1 MLNKINKIKNAK
13 TIISTGFSITAILTT
28 IVAVPIGLTIFE
40 RSYSSQIFGNVDKNE
55 VVSLKTQTTFSEE
68 DFINA
73 LNNLKLHD
81 EYKNLSA
88 KTALELAKNPS
99 YAFNFLKAYDF
110 SPITKHNFRVVLD
123 IEKANPSGTEVKNV
137 VVYAHSDPLKLTYSK
152 QVDLKGFAQSDKADG
167 DLVGFQIDLEK
178 SKLELSA
185 AKSSNLTASEVA
197 FKLDNDF
204 QASYKISRSKSQA
217 FSDALFQNGLTYNLV
232 NTLGLPTILEKG
244 YVLSPK
250 TVENQKAKQEKMVM
264 IGDSDT
270 KRVDSLINV
279 KNLVFKNHDDK
290 AGTLSISF
298 ELIDPTG
305 KLVKE
310 FDFPILGIKKLSV
323 DVKEVEKQILSQFSD
338 LVQLKPLVQLALVK
352 DNQSLAQTIY
362 TDNNPVN
369 LAALLSRITQN
380 SQENGRHN
388 QVSTQLFQDSGQNSQ
403 ANDRKVEINRQDFST
418 FFNSKSDR
426 IQVPG
431 FDGYFVK
438 INKIELAKN
447 LTQAQKDKLVQENK
461 VSFELDFQIEK
472 QLNIEAPYLESEFV
486 KSNYPEVLKS
496 SLANLGKG
504 NDSKFVLI
512 DLGSSKSTLE
522 VQLDYDENQRKL
534 LNSALK
540 QNSQID
546 FSNLDKIDFED
557 PKIQNFNPL
566 AKTFEFKENPN
577 GPKLTLEYV
586 KSLVSEVVEDAK
598 QQKTFDQ
605 VARKLYF
612 LDHGYQPE
620 DVAKLEEYKQK
631 YSAMFSQGEKKS
643 EEKDKKE
650 EKSTQD
656 QTSTTPPTSNSTP
669 TQPPASDQGQNSSQP
684 STSTGTNG
692 TNSQTTTGEST
703 SAAASPTVPAATP
716 AAASSPVAATAF
728 QDLPQETSTQPQ
740 TTTPEKAKTTEK
752 TEVTDGLG
760 IKLWSFLQK
769 SNYPESENSDI
780 SYDVVKNSNSQI
792 DVVMSFTPKTTGETT
807 SKPAKLIFS
816 IQNLEDNQSYDYL
829 VKHNPLLLF
838 DFRKNQKTENGEV
851 SKISSLNRTDVEIE
865 LNSKT
870 SEETEEAEGQE
881 TTTSTSMPVAESTQ
895 PSETT
900 AAAPSTPVQNTATP
914 EDGIILNK
922 PVILGRD
929 NQPALKNG
937 VVMLA
942 FSLKN
947 ITKNKK
953 TYLLSSKERKGLF
966 VTKVDYNKK
975 ETLVIGLDQNGSNA
989 ASGESAYPVVGLI
1002 SGVQGNAAGLF
1013 EIKDIEIKDKQ
1024 SKLEK
1029 STTAPLDFDVFS
1041 QKNIN
1046 LTNQSANFDL
1056 LKEDDL
1062 LFLTISKKNA
1072 NYTFTL
1078 SSSRN
1083 PLSQK
1088 IVSNLNL
1095 EESFSNIYN
1104 HHLDWSHLGPT
1115 PALAPASESE
1125 PTLKNEST
1133 VTVRGLAIYDSVDL
1147 ANQES
1152 ISQELTKAFIKE
1164 LTR

>member
-88 KTALELAKNPS
+88 KTALALAKNPS
-99 YAFNFLKAYDF
+99 YAFNFLNAYDF

-152 QVDLKGFAQSDKADG
+152 QVDLKGFAQSDKSDG

-178 SKLELSA
+178 SNLELSA
-185 AKSSNLTASEVA
+185 AKSSKLTASEVA

-270 KRVDSLINV
+270 KRVDSLMNV

-290 AGTLSISF
+290 VGTLSISF

-305 KLVKE
+305 KIVKE

-323 DVKEVEKQILSQFSD
+323 DVKDVEKQILSQFSD

-362 TDNNPVN
+362 TDNKPVN
-369 LAALLSRITQN
+369 LAALLSKITQN
-380 SQENGRHN
+380 SQQIGRHN
-388 QVSTQLFQDSGQNSQ
+388 QVSTQLFQDPGQNSQ
-403 ANDRKVEINRQDFST
+403 ANDDKVEINRQDFST

-426 IQVPG
+426 IQIPEL
-431 FDGYFVK
+431 DGYFVE
-438 INKIELAKN
+438 INKIDLAKN
-447 LTQAQKDKLVQENK
+447 LSQEQKDKLLKENK
-461 VSFELDFQIEK
+461 VSFDVDFQIKK
-472 QLNIEAPYLESEFV
+472 QLNIQAPYLESEFV

-496 SLANLGKG
+496 SLASLGKG
-504 NDSKFVLI
+504 NDSKFVLV

-546 FSNLDKIDFED
+546 FSNLDKIDFQD

-598 QQKTFDQ
+598 NQKTFDQ

-620 DVAKLEEYKQK
+620 DVAKLEEYNKK
-631 YSAMFSQGEKKS
+631 YSAMFSQSEKKS

-656 QTSTTPPTSNSTP
+656 QTSTTPPASNSTP
-669 TQPPASDQGQNSSQP
+669 AQG
-684 STSTGTNG
+684 STSTEG
-692 TNSQTTTGEST
+692 NSQATTGAST
-703 SAAASPTVPAATP
+703 GAATSTTAPAVTTAATP
-716 AAASSPVAATAF
+716 VQASAL
-728 QDLPQETSTQPQ
+728 QDPPQETT
-740 TTTPEKAKTTEK
+740 TTTPEKDKTPEK

-769 SNYPESENSDI
+769 SNYPQSENSDI

-870 SEETEEAEGQE
+870 SEETEEPEEQE
-881 TTTSTSMPVAESTQ
+881 EEVSMPASMPVAETTQ
-895 PSETT
+895 TSETA

-922 PVILGRD
+922 AVILGKD

-947 ITKNKK
+947 IAKNKK
-953 TYLLSSKERKGLF
+953 THLLSSKEGKGLF
-966 VTKVDYNKK
+966 ISKVDSNNK

-989 ASGESAYPVVGLI
+989 ASGEAAHPVVGLI

-1013 EIKDIEIKDKQ
+1013 EIKQ

-1029 STTAPLDFDVFS
+1029 STTAPLSFDIFS

-1062 LFLTISKKNA
+1062 LFLTISKKDA

-1078 SSSRN
+1078 SSFRN

-1095 EESFSNIYN
+1095 EDTFRDTYN
-1104 HHLDWSHLGPT
+1104 GHLDWSYLGPN
-1115 PALAPASESE
+1115 P
-1125 PTLKNEST
+1125 KNEST
-1133 VTVRGLAIYDSVDL
+1133 VTVRGLAIYDSVDS

-1152 ISQELTKAFIKE
+1152 ISQELTNAFIKE

>member
-40 RSYSSQIFGNVDKNE
+40 RSYSSQIFGNVDKNQ
-55 VVSLKTQTTFSEE
+55 VVDLKTQSTFSEE

-81 EYKNLSA
+81 QYKNLSA
-88 KTALELAKNPS
+88 KTALALANNPS

-123 IEKANPSGTEVKNV
+123 IEKATASGSEVKNV
-137 VVYAHSDPLKLTYSK
+137 VVYAHSDALKLTYSK
-152 QVDLKGFAQSDKADG
+152 QTDLKGFAQSDKADG

-185 AKSSNLTASEVA
+185 TRSSNLTASEVA

-204 QASYKISRSKSQA
+204 QASYKTSRSKSQA

-250 TVENQKAKQEKMVM
+250 TVENQKAKQEKIVM
-264 IGDSDT
+264 IGESDT
-270 KRVDSLINV
+270 KRVDSLMNV

-305 KLVKE
+305 KIVKE

-323 DVKEVEKQILSQFSD
+323 DVKSVEEQILSQFSD
-338 LVQLKPLVQLALVK
+338 VIQLKPFVQLALVK
-352 DNQSLAQTIY
+352 DNLSLAQSIY
-362 TDNNPVN
+362 KTDNNPVN
-369 LAALLSRITQN
+369 LAKVLSRITQN
-380 SQENGRHN
+380 SQQNGRHN

-403 ANDRKVEINRQDFST
+403 ATTEKVQINPQDFNSFFDWKLNTIQIPGLEGYIVEINSI
-418 FFNSKSDR
+418 S
-426 IQVPG
+426 
-431 FDGYFVK
+431 
-438 INKIELAKN
+438 LAQN
-447 LTQAQKDKLVQENK
+447 LSQEKKDKLLKENK
-461 VSFELDFQIEK
+461 VSFEVDFQIKK

-486 KSNYPEVLKS
+486 KSNYPQVLES
-496 SLANLGKG
+496 SLATLGKG
-504 NDSKFVLI
+504 SNSKFVLV
-512 DLGSSKSTLE
+512 DLGSSKSNFE

-534 LNSALK
+534 LNSAL
-540 QNSQID
+540 QRNSQID
-546 FSNLDKIDFED
+546 FSNLDKIDFQD

-598 QQKTFDQ
+598 LQKTFDE

-612 LDHGYQPE
+612 LDHGVQAD
-620 DVAKLEEYKQK
+620 DVAKLDAYKQK
-631 YSAMFSQGEKKS
+631 YSAMFPQPEKKS
-643 EEKDKKE
+643 EEKV
-650 EKSTQD
+650 EKPAENQPSNSD
-656 QTSTTPPTSNSTP
+656 QASTTPPASS
-669 TQPPASDQGQNSSQP
+669 QPPASDQS
-684 STSTGTNG
+684 STSTGN
-692 TNSQTTTGEST
+692 NSQATTGESAST
-703 SAAASPTVPAATP
+703 AAPAAAGAATTAATP
-716 AAASSPVAATAF
+716 VQASAF
-728 QDLPQETSTQPQ
+728 QDSPQETPTQTQ
-740 TTTPEKAKTTEK
+740 TPEKTE
-752 TEVTDGLG
+752 TTDGLG

-769 SNYPESENSDI
+769 SNYPELENSDI
-780 SYDVVKNSNSQI
+780 SYEVVKNSNSQI
-792 DVVMSFTPKTTGETT
+792 DVVMSFNQKTATETT
-807 SKPAKLIFS
+807 VKPSKLIFS

-829 VKHNPLLLF
+829 VKYNPLVLF
-838 DFRKNQKTENGEV
+838 DFRKNQKTENGTV
-851 SKISSLNRTDVEIE
+851 SKISSLNRTDIEIE
-865 LNSKT
+865 LNSKMN
-870 SEETEEAEGQE
+870 EETEEDAEEQVSMS
-881 TTTSTSMPVAESTQ
+881 TSVSMPVAETTQ
-895 PSETT
+895 TSEATATT
-900 AAAPSTPVQNTATP
+900 PSTPVQNSANP
-914 EDGIILNK
+914 QDGIVLKK
-922 PVILGRD
+922 PVILG
-929 NQPALKNG
+929 NGSQPALKNG

-947 ITKNKK
+947 IIKNKK
-953 TYLLSSKERKGLF
+953 THLLSSKDGKGLF
-966 VTKVDYNKK
+966 ISKLNFNNK
-975 ETLVIGLDQNGSNA
+975 ETLVIGLDQNGSQA
-989 ASGESAYPVVGLI
+989 ASGELAIPIVGLI
-1002 SGVQGNAAGLF
+1002 SGVEGNAAGLF
-1013 EIKDIEIKDKQ
+1013 EIKDNL
-1024 SKLEK
+1024 SKLDK
-1029 STTAPLDFDVFS
+1029 SNIASLDFDVFS

-1062 LFLTISKKNA
+1062 LFLTISKKDT

-1095 EESFSNIYN
+1095 EDTNPGLLN
-1104 HHLDWSHLGPT
+1104 GHLDWSYLGPN
-1115 PALAPASESE
+1115 PADKSD
-1125 PTLKNEST
+1125 ST

-1147 ANQES
+1147 ADQES
-1152 ISQELTKAFIKE
+1152 ISQVLTNAFIKE
-1164 LTR
+1164 LTS

>member
-55 VVSLKTQTTFSEE
+55 VVNLKTQSTFSEE
-68 DFINA
+68 DFIKA
-73 LNNLKLHD
+73 LNELKLHD
-81 EYKNLSA
+81 QYKNLSA
-88 KTALELAKNPS
+88 KTALSLAKNPS

-123 IEKANPSGTEVKNV
+123 IEKANASGTEVKNV
-137 VVYAHSDPLKLTYSK
+137 VVYAHSDQFKLTYSK

-250 TVENQKAKQEKMVM
+250 TVENQKAKQEKIVM

-270 KRVDSLINV
+270 KRVDSLMNV

-305 KLVKE
+305 KIVKE
-310 FDFPILGIKKLSV
+310 FDFPIFGIKKLSV
-323 DVKEVEKQILSQFSD
+323 DVKDVEKQILSQFSD

-362 TDNNPVN
+362 TDNKPVN
-369 LAALLSRITQN
+369 LAALLSKITQN
-380 SQENGRHN
+380 SQQIGRHN

-403 ANDRKVEINRQDFST
+403 ANDDKVEINRQDFSA
-418 FFNSKSDR
+418 FFNSKSNR

-431 FDGYFVK
+431 LDGYFVE
-438 INKIELAKN
+438 INKIDLAKN
-447 LTQAQKDKLVQENK
+447 LSQEQKDKLLKENK
-461 VSFELDFQIEK
+461 VSFEVDFQVKK

-486 KSNYPEVLKS
+486 KSNYPDVLKS
-496 SLANLGKG
+496 SLAKLGKG

-512 DLGSSKSTLE
+512 DLDSSKSTFE

-546 FSNLDKIDFED
+546 FSNLDKIDLED
-557 PKIQNFNPL
+557 PKIQNLNPL

-577 GPKLTLEYV
+577 GPKLTLEFI

-605 VARKLYF
+605 VAKKLYF

-650 EKSTQD
+650 EKSAQD
-656 QTSTTPPTSNSTP
+656 QTGTTPPASNLAPTP
-669 TQPPASDQGQNSSQP
+669 APSQPPASDQS
-684 STSTGTNG
+684 STSTG
-692 TNSQTTTGEST
+692 TNSQTTTGGST
-703 SAAASPTVPAATP
+703 VATASAATPTPAATP
-716 AAASSPVAATAF
+716 VATTAF
-728 QDLPQETSTQPQ
+728 QDLAQDTSTQ
-740 TTTPEKAKTTEK
+740 TPEKAKTPEK
-752 TEVTDGLG
+752 TEITDGLG

-769 SNYPESENSDI
+769 SNYPELENSDV

-792 DVVMSFTPKTTGETT
+792 DVVMSFSPKTTGETT
-807 SKPAKLIFS
+807 TKPAKLIFS

-829 VKHNPLLLF
+829 VKYNPLLLF

-865 LNSKT
+865 LNSKKT
-870 SEETEEAEGQE
+870 EETEEEQMEEVSME
-881 TTTSTSMPVAESTQ
+881 TSAAPVAEAQTSA
-895 PSETT
+895 TT
-900 AAAPSTPVQNTATP
+900 TTPTPVQNTATP
-914 EDGIILNK
+914 EDGIILKK
-922 PVILGRD
+922 PVILG
-929 NQPALKNG
+929 NGTQPALKNG

-953 TYLLSSKERKGLF
+953 THLLSSKDGRGLF
-966 VTKVDYNKK
+966 ISKLDFGKK
-975 ETLVIGLDQNGSNA
+975 ETLVIGLDQNGSQA
-989 ASGESAYPVVGLI
+989 ASGELATPVAGLI
-1002 SGVQGNAAGLF
+1002 SGVQGNAVGLF
-1013 EIKDIEIKDKQ
+1013 EIKGNL

-1029 STTAPLDFDVFS
+1029 SNIASLDFDVFS

-1062 LFLTISKKNA
+1062 LFLTISKKDT

-1095 EESFSNIYN
+1095 EDTNPQLFNS
-1104 HHLDWSHLGPT
+1104 HLDWSYLGPN
-1115 PALAPASESE
+1115 PANKSD
-1125 PTLKNEST
+1125 ST
-1133 VTVRGLAIYDSVDL
+1133 VTVRGLAIYDSVNL

-1152 ISQELTKAFIKE
+1152 ISQELTNAFIKE

>member
-68 DFINA
+68 DFINV

-88 KTALELAKNPS
+88 KTALSLAKNPS

-123 IEKANPSGTEVKNV
+123 IEKANASGSEVKNV

-178 SKLELSA
+178 SKLELST

-232 NTLGLPTILEKG
+232 NTFGLPTILEKG

-250 TVENQKAKQEKMVM
+250 TVENQKAKQEKIVM

-270 KRVDSLINV
+270 KRVDSLTNV

-305 KLVKE
+305 KIVKE

-323 DVKEVEKQILSQFSD
+323 DVKDVEKQILSQFSD

-362 TDNNPVN
+362 TDNKPVN
-369 LAALLSRITQN
+369 LAALLSKITQN
-380 SQENGRHN
+380 SQQIGRHN
-388 QVSTQLFQDSGQNSQ
+388 QVSTQLFQDPGQNSQ
-403 ANDRKVEINRQDFST
+403 PNDDKVEINRQDFST
-418 FFNSKSDR
+418 FFDSKSDR

-431 FDGYFVK
+431 FDGYFVE
-438 INKIELAKN
+438 INKIDLAKN
-447 LTQAQKDKLVQENK
+447 LSQEQKDKLLKQNK
-461 VSFELDFQIEK
+461 VSFEVDFQIKK

-486 KSNYPEVLKS
+486 KSNYPKVLES
-496 SLANLGKG
+496 SLATLGKG

-512 DLGSSKSTLE
+512 DLDSSKSTFE

-557 PKIQNFNPL
+557 PKIQNLNPL

-577 GPKLTLEYV
+577 GPKLTLEFI

-598 QQKTFDQ
+598 QQKTFDE

-631 YSAMFSQGEKKS
+631 YSAMFPQGEKKS

-650 EKSTQD
+650 EKPEQD
-656 QTSTTPPTSNSTP
+656 QTGTTPPASNSTP
-669 TQPPASDQGQNSSQP
+669 APTPSQP
-684 STSTGTNG
+684 STPPQGSTSTEGNSQATTGASTGAAI
-692 TNSQTTTGEST
+692 STTTPAVT
-703 SAAASPTVPAATP
+703 TAATP
-716 AAASSPVAATAF
+716 VQASAF
-728 QDLPQETSTQPQ
+728 QDPPQETSTQ
-740 TTTPEKAKTTEK
+740 TDEKDKTPEKTE
-752 TEVTDGLG
+752 TTDGLG

-769 SNYPESENSDI
+769 SNYPELENSDV
-780 SYDVVKNSNSQI
+780 SYDVIKNSNSQI
-792 DVVMSFTPKTTGETT
+792 DVVMSFHPKTTGETT

-838 DFRKNQKTENGEV
+838 DFRKNQKTENGTV
-851 SKISSLNRTDVEIE
+851 TKISSLNRTDVEIE
-865 LNSKT
+865 LNSKKT
-870 SEETEEAEGQE
+870 EETEEGEGQE
-881 TTTSTSMPVAESTQ
+881 TTTPTSMPVADTAQ
-895 PSETT
+895 PSGTT
-900 AAAPSTPVQNTATP
+900 ATAPSTHVQNSATP

-922 PVILGRD
+922 PVILGND

-947 ITKNKK
+947 IVKNKK
-953 TYLLSSKERKGLF
+953 TYLLSSKARKGLF

-989 ASGESAYPVVGLI
+989 ASGETAYPVVGLI

-1029 STTAPLDFDVFS
+1029 STTAPLDFNVFS

-1062 LFLTISKKNA
+1062 LFLTISKKDA

-1095 EESFSNIYN
+1095 EDSFSNIYN

-1115 PALAPASESE
+1115 PAPAPASESKS
-1125 PTLKNEST
+1125 TLENDST
-1133 VTVRGLAIYDSVDL
+1133 VTVRGLAIYDSVSL
-1147 ANQES
+1147 ADQES
-1152 ISQELTKAFIKE
+1152 ISQELTNAFIKE

>member
-1 MLNKINKIKNAK
+1 MLNKTNKIKNAK

-40 RSYSSQIFGNVDKNE
+40 RSYSSQIFGNVDKNQ
-55 VVSLKTQTTFSEE
+55 VVDLKTQSTFSEE

-81 EYKNLSA
+81 QYKNLSA
-88 KTALELAKNPS
+88 KTALALANNPS

-123 IEKANPSGTEVKNV
+123 IEKASASGSEVKNV
-137 VVYAHSDPLKLTYSK
+137 VVYAHSDQFKLTYSK
-152 QVDLKGFAQSDKADG
+152 QTDLKGFAQSDKADG

-264 IGDSDT
+264 IADSDT
-270 KRVDSLINV
+270 KRVDSLMNV
-279 KNLVFKNHDDK
+279 ENLVFKNHDDK

-305 KLVKE
+305 KVVKE

-323 DVKEVEKQILSQFSD
+323 DAKNFEQQILSQFSD
-338 LVQLKPLVQLALVK
+338 VIQLKPFVQLALVK
-352 DNQSLAQTIY
+352 DNLSLAQSIY
-362 TDNNPVN
+362 KTDNNPVN
-369 LAALLSRITQN
+369 LAKVLSRITQN
-380 SQENGRHN
+380 SQQNGRHN
-388 QVSTQLFQDSGQNSQ
+388 QVSTQLFQDSSQNSQ
-403 ANDRKVEINRQDFST
+403 ATTEKVQINPQDFNSFFDWKLNTIQIPELEGYLVEINS
-418 FFNSKSDR
+418 
-426 IQVPG
+426 IG
-431 FDGYFVK
+431 
-438 INKIELAKN
+438 LAQN
-447 LTQAQKDKLVQENK
+447 LSQEQKDKLLKENK
-461 VSFELDFQIEK
+461 VSFEVDFSLKK

-486 KSNYPEVLKS
+486 KSNYPRVLES
-496 SLANLGKG
+496 SLATLGKG
-504 NDSKFVLI
+504 SNSKSVLV
-512 DLGSSKSTLE
+512 DLSSSKSNFE
-522 VQLDYDENQRKL
+522 VQLDYDENQRKV
-534 LNSALK
+534 LNSAL
-540 QNSQID
+540 QRNSQID
-546 FSNLDKIDFED
+546 FSNLDKIDFDD

-598 QQKTFDQ
+598 QQKTFDE

-612 LDHGYQPE
+612 LDHGYQVE
-620 DVAKLEEYKQK
+620 DTAKLEAYKQK
-631 YSAMFSQGEKKS
+631 YSAMFPQPEKKT
-643 EEKDKKE
+643 EEKV
-650 EKSTQD
+650 EKPTEDQASNSDQNSTQ
-656 QTSTTPPTSNSTP
+656 T
-669 TQPPASDQGQNSSQP
+669 SSQP
-684 STSTGTNG
+684 STE
-692 TNSQTTTGEST
+692 TNSQTTTEGST
-703 SAAASPTVPAATP
+703 AAAASTPAAAATP
-716 AAASSPVAATAF
+716 AATPVAASAF
-728 QDLPQETSTQPQ
+728 QDSPQETSTQTKTPE
-740 TTTPEKAKTTEK
+740 TPEKTE
-752 TEVTDGLG
+752 TTDGLG

-769 SNYPESENSDI
+769 SNYPELENSDI
-780 SYDVVKNSNSQI
+780 SYEVVKNSSSQI
-792 DVVMSFTPKTTGETT
+792 DVVMSFNPKTTGETT
-807 SKPAKLIFS
+807 AKPAKLIFS

-829 VKHNPLLLF
+829 VKYNPLLLF
-838 DFRKNQKTENGEV
+838 DFRKNQKTENGTV
-851 SKISSLNRTDVEIE
+851 SKISSLNRTDIEIE
-865 LNSKT
+865 LNSKMI
-870 SEETEEAEGQE
+870 EETEEGGEAEE
-881 TTTSTSMPVAESTQ
+881 VSMSMPVAEATE
-895 PSETT
+895 PTETT
-900 AAAPSTPVQNTATP
+900 ATTTPPVQNNATP
-914 EDGIILNK
+914 QDGIILKK
-922 PVILGRD
+922 PVILGNG
-929 NQPALKNG
+929 NQSALKNG

-947 ITKNKK
+947 IEKNKK
-953 TYLLSSKERKGLF
+953 THLLSSKDGKGIF
-966 VTKVDYNKK
+966 ISKVDFDKK
-975 ETLVIGLDQNGSNA
+975 ETLVIGLDQNGSQSG
-989 ASGESAYPVVGLI
+989 SGEMDFPVVGLI

-1013 EIKDIEIKDKQ
+1013 EIKQ

-1029 STTAPLDFDVFS
+1029 SATAPLSLDVFS

-1046 LTNQSANFDL
+1046 LSNQSTNFDL

-1062 LFLTISKKNA
+1062 LFLTISKKDA
-1072 NYTFTL
+1072 DYTFTL

-1095 EESFSNIYN
+1095 EDSFRDTFN
-1104 HHLDWSHLGPT
+1104 HHLDWSYLGPN
-1115 PALAPASESE
+1115 PVDKSD
-1125 PTLKNEST
+1125 ST

-1147 ANQES
+1147 ADQES
-1152 ISQELTKAFIKE
+1152 ISQVLTNAFIKE
-1164 LTR
+1164 LTS

>member
-88 KTALELAKNPS
+88 KTALALAKNPS
-99 YAFNFLKAYDF
+99 YAFNFLNAYDF

-250 TVENQKAKQEKMVM
+250 TVENQKAKQEKIVM

-270 KRVDSLINV
+270 KRVDSLTNV

-305 KLVKE
+305 KIVKE

-323 DVKEVEKQILSQFSD
+323 DVKDVEKQILSQFSD

-362 TDNNPVN
+362 TDNKPVN
-369 LAALLSRITQN
+369 LAALLSKITQN
-380 SQENGRHN
+380 SQQIGRHN
-388 QVSTQLFQDSGQNSQ
+388 QVSTQLFQDPGQNSQ
-403 ANDRKVEINRQDFST
+403 ANDDKVEINRQDFST

-431 FDGYFVK
+431 FDGYFVE
-438 INKIELAKN
+438 INKIDLAKN
-447 LTQAQKDKLVQENK
+447 LSQEQKDKLLKENK
-461 VSFELDFQIEK
+461 VSFEVDFQIKK
-472 QLNIEAPYLESEFV
+472 QLNIEAPYLESGFV
-486 KSNYPEVLKS
+486 KSNYPKVLES
-496 SLANLGKG
+496 SLATLGKG

-540 QNSQID
+540 QNPQID

-557 PKIQNFNPL
+557 PKIQNLNPL

-586 KSLVSEVVEDAK
+586 KSLVTEVVEDAK

-631 YSAMFSQGEKKS
+631 YSAMFSKGEKKS

-650 EKSTQD
+650 EKPEQD
-656 QTSTTPPTSNSTP
+656 QTGTTPPNTNS
-669 TQPPASDQGQNSSQP
+669 AQP
-684 STSTGTNG
+684 STSDQASSAPQTPTDGLTE
-692 TNSQTTTGEST
+692 TNSQTTTDGST
-703 SAAASPTVPAATP
+703 GAAASAATPTPTPAATP
-716 AAASSPVAATAF
+716 VAAAAF
-728 QDLPQETSTQPQ
+728 QDLPQETSTQTQ
-740 TTTPEKAKTTEK
+740 TDEKAKTPEK
-752 TEVTDGLG
+752 TETTDGLG

-769 SNYPESENSDI
+769 SNYPELENSDV

-792 DVVMSFTPKTTGETT
+792 DVVMSFSPKTTGETT
-807 SKPAKLIFS
+807 TKPAKLIFS

-829 VKHNPLLLF
+829 VKYNPLLLF
-838 DFRKNQKTENGEV
+838 DFRKNQKTENGTV

-865 LNSKT
+865 LNSKIT
-870 SEETEEAEGQE
+870 EETEQAEEAQE
-881 TTTSTSMPVAESTQ
+881 EEMSMSTSMPVADAAQTSQ
-895 PSETT
+895 TT
-900 AAAPSTPVQNTATP
+900 TPTPVQNTATP
-914 EDGIILNK
+914 EDGIILKK
-922 PVILGRD
+922 PVILG
-929 NQPALKNG
+929 NGTQPTLKNG

-953 TYLLSSKERKGLF
+953 THLLSSKDGRGLF
-966 VTKVDYNKK
+966 ISKLDFNKK
-975 ETLVIGLDQNGSNA
+975 ETLVIGLDQNGSQA
-989 ASGESAYPVVGLI
+989 ASGAQAIPVVGLI
-1002 SGVQGNAAGLF
+1002 SGVQGNAVGLF
-1013 EIKDIEIKDKQ
+1013 EIKDNL

-1029 STTAPLDFDVFS
+1029 SNIASLDFDVFS

-1062 LFLTISKKNA
+1062 LFLTISKKDT

-1095 EESFSNIYN
+1095 EDTNPQLFNG
-1104 HHLDWSHLGPT
+1104 HLDWSYLGPN
-1115 PALAPASESE
+1115 PADKSD
-1125 PTLKNEST
+1125 ST
-1133 VTVRGLAIYDSVDL
+1133 VTVRGLAIYDSIDS

-1152 ISQELTKAFIKE
+1152 ISQELTNAFINE

>member
-88 KTALELAKNPS
+88 KTALSLAKNPS

-123 IEKANPSGTEVKNV
+123 IEKASPSGSEVKNV

-270 KRVDSLINV
+270 KRVDSLTNV

-305 KLVKE
+305 KIVKE

-323 DVKEVEKQILSQFSD
+323 DVKDVEKQILSQFSD

-362 TDNNPVN
+362 TNNNPVN
-369 LAALLSRITQN
+369 LTALLSKITQN
-380 SQENGRHN
+380 SQQIGRHN
-388 QVSTQLFQDSGQNSQ
+388 QVSTQLFQHSGQNSQ
-403 ANDRKVEINRQDFST
+403 ANDDKVEINRQDFST
-418 FFNSKSDR
+418 FFNSKSNR

-431 FDGYFVK
+431 FDGYFVE
-438 INKIELAKN
+438 INKIDLAKN
-447 LTQAQKDKLVQENK
+447 LSQEQKDKLSKENK
-461 VSFELDFQIEK
+461 VSFEVDFQIKK

-486 KSNYPEVLKS
+486 KSNYLKVLES
-496 SLANLGKG
+496 SLASLGKG

-512 DLGSSKSTLE
+512 DLDSSKSTFE

-546 FSNLDKIDFED
+546 FSNLDKIDLED
-557 PKIQNFNPL
+557 PKIQNLNPL

-586 KSLVSEVVEDAK
+586 KSLVSEVVEDAR

-605 VARKLYF
+605 VAKKLYF
-612 LDHGYQPE
+612 LDHGFQPE
-620 DVAKLEEYKQK
+620 DVAKLDEYKKK
-631 YSAMFSQGEKKS
+631 YSAMFPQGEKKS
-643 EEKDKKE
+643 EEKDKKD
-650 EKSTQD
+650 EKSAQD
-656 QTSTTPPTSNSTP
+656 QTGNTPPNSNSA
-669 TQPPASDQGQNSSQP
+669 QPSPSDQP
-684 STSTGTNG
+684 STSTEG
-692 TNSQTTTGEST
+692 NSQTTTDGST
-703 SAAASPTVPAATP
+703 GASTPAAAATPAPAATP
-716 AAASSPVAATAF
+716 VAASAF
-728 QDLPQETSTQPQ
+728 QDLPEETQTQ
-740 TTTPEKAKTTEK
+740 TKTAEKDKTPEK

-769 SNYPESENSDI
+769 SNYPELENSDV

-792 DVVMSFTPKTTGETT
+792 DVVMSFTPKTTGETA

-838 DFRKNQKTENGEV
+838 DFRKNQKTENGTV

-870 SEETEEAEGQE
+870 TEETEEAEEVQE
-881 TTTSTSMPVAESTQ
+881 QEMSMSTSMPVAETAQ
-895 PSETT
+895 TSETT
-900 AAAPSTPVQNTATP
+900 PTSPSTPLPNSATP
-914 EDGIILNK
+914 EDGIILKK
-922 PVILGRD
+922 PVILG
-929 NQPALKNG
+929 NGTQPALKNG

-947 ITKNKK
+947 ITKDKK
-953 TYLLSSKERKGLF
+953 THLLSSKDGRGLF
-966 VTKVDYNKK
+966 ISKLEFNKK

-989 ASGESAYPVVGLI
+989 ASGEMAHPVVGLI

-1013 EIKDIEIKDKQ
+1013 DIKMSKIERNNA
-1024 SKLEK
+1024 
-1029 STTAPLDFDVFS
+1029 APLSFDVFS

-1062 LFLTISKKNA
+1062 LFLTISKKDA

-1095 EESFSNIYN
+1095 EDSFPQLFNG
-1104 HHLDWSHLGPT
+1104 HLDWSYLGPR
-1115 PALAPASESE
+1115 SENKSD
-1125 PTLKNEST
+1125 ST
-1133 VTVRGLAIYDSVDL
+1133 VTVRGLAVYDSVDS

>member
-13 TIISTGFSITAILTT
+13 TIISTGFSVTAILTT

-55 VVSLKTQTTFSEE
+55 VVSLKTQATFSEE

-88 KTALELAKNPS
+88 KTALSLAKNPS

-123 IEKANPSGTEVKNV
+123 IEKANPSGSEVKNV

-217 FSDALFQNGLTYNLV
+217 FSDVLFQNGLTYNLV

-270 KRVDSLINV
+270 KRVDSLTNV

-305 KLVKE
+305 KIVKE

-323 DVKEVEKQILSQFSD
+323 DVKDVEKQILSQFSD

-362 TDNNPVN
+362 TDNKVVN
-369 LAALLSRITQN
+369 LAALLSKITQN
-380 SQENGRHN
+380 SQQIGRQS
-388 QVSTQLFQDSGQNSQ
+388 QVSTQLFQVSGQNSQ
-403 ANDRKVEINRQDFST
+403 ANDDKVEINRQDFST
-418 FFNSKSDR
+418 FFNSKSNR

-431 FDGYFVK
+431 FDGYFVE
-438 INKIELAKN
+438 INKIDLAKN
-447 LTQAQKDKLVQENK
+447 LSQEQKDKLLKENK
-461 VSFELDFQIEK
+461 VSFEVDFQIKK

-486 KSNYPEVLKS
+486 KSNYPKVLES
-496 SLANLGKG
+496 SLASLGKG

-512 DLGSSKSTLE
+512 DLDSSKSTFE

-534 LNSALK
+534 LNAALK

-546 FSNLDKIDFED
+546 FSNLDKIDLED
-557 PKIQNFNPL
+557 PKIQNLNPL

-586 KSLVSEVVEDAK
+586 KSLVSEVVEDAE
-598 QQKTFDQ
+598 QQKTFDE
-605 VARKLYF
+605 VAKKLYF
-612 LDHGYQPE
+612 LDHGFQPE
-620 DVAKLEEYKQK
+620 NVAKLEEYKQK
-631 YSAMFSQGEKKS
+631 YSAMFSKGEKKS

-650 EKSTQD
+650 EKSAQD
-656 QTSTTPPTSNSTP
+656 QTSTTPPNSNS
-669 TQPPASDQGQNSSQP
+669 AQP
-684 STSTGTNG
+684 SNPTDG
-692 TNSQTTTGEST
+692 NSQATNGEST
-703 SAAASPTVPAATP
+703 GAAASTTPPAAAPTPAPAAT
-716 AAASSPVAATAF
+716 PVAATAF
-728 QDLPQETSTQPQ
+728 QDLPQEIATQTQ
-740 TTTPEKAKTTEK
+740 TQMPEKAKTPEK
-752 TEVTDGLG
+752 PEITDGLG

-769 SNYPESENSDI
+769 SNYPELENADV

-792 DVVMSFTPKTTGETT
+792 DVVMSFSQKTTGETT
-807 SKPAKLIFS
+807 TKPAKLIFS

-829 VKHNPLLLF
+829 VKYNPLLLF
-838 DFRKNQKTENGEV
+838 DFRKNQKTENGTV

-865 LNSKT
+865 LNSKIN
-870 SEETEEAEGQE
+870 EETEEAEEAEGTGVSTTSASIPVADTAQNSE
-881 TTTSTSMPVAESTQ
+881 TTTTPT
-895 PSETT
+895 
-900 AAAPSTPVQNTATP
+900 PSTPVQNSANP

-922 PVILGRD
+922 PVILG
-929 NQPALKNG
+929 NGTQPALKNG

-953 TYLLSSKERKGLF
+953 TYLLSSKDRKGLF
-966 VTKVDYNKK
+966 ISKVDYNNK

-989 ASGESAYPVVGLI
+989 ASGETAYPVVGLI

-1013 EIKDIEIKDKQ
+1013 EIKDIEVKDKQ

-1029 STTAPLDFDVFS
+1029 SSTAPLDLDVFS

-1062 LFLTISKKNA
+1062 LFLTISKKEA

-1083 PLSQK
+1083 PLTQK

-1095 EESFSNIYN
+1095 ENSFRDTFNG
-1104 HHLDWSHLGPT
+1104 HLDWSYLGPNLE
-1115 PALAPASESE
+1115 AAPADQSN
-1125 PTLKNEST
+1125 PTLKSDST
-1133 VTVRGLAIYDSVDL
+1133 VTVRGLAIYDFIDS

-1152 ISQELTKAFIKE
+1152 ISQELTNAFIKE

>member
-55 VVSLKTQTTFSEE
+55 VVSLKTQATFSEE

-99 YAFNFLKAYDF
+99 YAFNFLNAYDF

-137 VVYAHSDPLKLTYSK
+137 VVYAHSDQFKLTYSK
-152 QVDLKGFAQSDKADG
+152 QVDLKGFAQSDKVDG

-217 FSDALFQNGLTYNLV
+217 FSDSLFQNGLTYNLV

-250 TVENQKAKQEKMVM
+250 TVENQKAKQEKIVM

-270 KRVDSLINV
+270 KRVDSLTNV

-290 AGTLSISF
+290 TGTLSISF

-305 KLVKE
+305 KIVKE

-323 DVKEVEKQILSQFSD
+323 DVKDVEKQILSQFSD

-362 TDNNPVN
+362 TDNKVVN
-369 LAALLSRITQN
+369 LAALLSKITQN
-380 SQENGRHN
+380 SQQIGRQS
-388 QVSTQLFQDSGQNSQ
+388 QVSTQLFQVSGQNSQ
-403 ANDRKVEINRQDFST
+403 ANDDKVEINRQDFST
-418 FFNSKSDR
+418 FFNSKSNR

-431 FDGYFVK
+431 FDGYFVE
-438 INKIELAKN
+438 INKIDLAKN
-447 LTQAQKDKLVQENK
+447 LSQEQKDKLLKENK
-461 VSFELDFQIEK
+461 VSFEVDFQIKK

-486 KSNYPEVLKS
+486 KSNYPKVLES
-496 SLANLGKG
+496 SLASLGKG

-512 DLGSSKSTLE
+512 DLDSSKSTFE

-534 LNSALK
+534 LNAALK

-546 FSNLDKIDFED
+546 FSNLDKIDLED
-557 PKIQNFNPL
+557 PKIQNLNPL

-586 KSLVSEVVEDAK
+586 KSLVSEVVEDAE
-598 QQKTFDQ
+598 QQKTFDE
-605 VARKLYF
+605 VAKKLYF
-612 LDHGYQPE
+612 LDHGFQPE
-620 DVAKLEEYKQK
+620 NVAKLEEYKQK
-631 YSAMFSQGEKKS
+631 YSAMFSKGEKKS

-650 EKSTQD
+650 EKSAQD
-656 QTSTTPPTSNSTP
+656 QTSTTPPNSNS
-669 TQPPASDQGQNSSQP
+669 AQP
-684 STSTGTNG
+684 SNPTDG
-692 TNSQTTTGEST
+692 NSQATNGEST
-703 SAAASPTVPAATP
+703 GAAASTTPPAAAPTPAPAAT
-716 AAASSPVAATAF
+716 PVAATAF
-728 QDLPQETSTQPQ
+728 QDLPQEIATQTQ
-740 TTTPEKAKTTEK
+740 TQMPEKAKTPEK
-752 TEVTDGLG
+752 PEITDGLG

-769 SNYPESENSDI
+769 SNYPELENADV

-792 DVVMSFTPKTTGETT
+792 DVVMSFSQKTTGETT
-807 SKPAKLIFS
+807 TKPAKLIFS

-829 VKHNPLLLF
+829 VKYNPLLLF
-838 DFRKNQKTENGEV
+838 DFRKNQKTENGTV

-865 LNSKT
+865 LNSKIN
-870 SEETEEAEGQE
+870 EETEEAEGQE

>member
-55 VVSLKTQTTFSEE
+55 VVNLKTQSTFSEE
-68 DFINA
+68 DFIKA
-73 LNNLKLHD
+73 LNELKLHD
-81 EYKNLSA
+81 QYKNLSA
-88 KTALELAKNPS
+88 KTALALAKNPS
-99 YAFNFLKAYDF
+99 YAFNFLNAYDF

-123 IEKANPSGTEVKNV
+123 IEKANASGTEVKNV
-137 VVYAHSDPLKLTYSK
+137 VVYAHSDQFKLTYSK

-270 KRVDSLINV
+270 KRVDSLTNV

-290 AGTLSISF
+290 AGTLSVSF

-305 KLVKE
+305 KIVKE

-352 DNQSLAQTIY
+352 DDLSLAQTIY
-362 TDNNPVN
+362 TDNKPVN
-369 LAALLSRITQN
+369 LAKLLSKITQN

-388 QVSTQLFQDSGQNSQ
+388 QVSTQLFQDPGQNSQ
-403 ANDRKVEINRQDFST
+403 ANDAKVEINRQDFST
-418 FFNSKSDR
+418 FFDSKSDR

-431 FDGYFVK
+431 FDGYFVE
-438 INKIELAKN
+438 INKIDLAKN
-447 LTQAQKDKLVQENK
+447 LSQEQKDKLLKENK
-461 VSFELDFQIEK
+461 VSFEVDFQIKK

-486 KSNYPEVLKS
+486 KSNYPKVLES
-496 SLANLGKG
+496 SLATLGKG

-512 DLGSSKSTLE
+512 DLDSSKSTFE

-534 LNSALK
+534 LNTALK

-546 FSNLDKIDFED
+546 FSNLDKIDLED
-557 PKIQNFNPL
+557 PKIQNLNPL

-577 GPKLTLEYV
+577 GPKLTLEFI

-598 QQKTFDQ
+598 QQKTFDE

-620 DVAKLEEYKQK
+620 DVAKLGEYKQK
-631 YSAMFSQGEKKS
+631 YSAMFSKGEKKS

-650 EKSTQD
+650 EKTTQD
-656 QTSTTPPTSNSTP
+656 QTSTTPPASDSTP
-669 TQPPASDQGQNSSQP
+669 APNLSQPSTSDQS
-684 STSTGTNG
+684 STSTGTN
-692 TNSQTTTGEST
+692 SQATTDGSTGGST
-703 SAAASPTVPAATP
+703 SAAAPAATP
-716 AAASSPVAATAF
+716 APASTPVAAIAF
-728 QDLPQETSTQPQ
+728 QDSPQETSTQ
-740 TTTPEKAKTTEK
+740 TPEKPKTPEK
-752 TEVTDGLG
+752 TEITDGLG

-769 SNYPESENSDI
+769 SNYPELENSDI

-838 DFRKNQKTENGEV
+838 DFRKNQKTENGTV

-870 SEETEEAEGQE
+870 SQETEEVEAEEMEEVSME
-881 TTTSTSMPVAESTQ
+881 TSATPVAEDQT
-895 PSETT
+895 SETP
-900 AAAPSTPVQNTATP
+900 AAAPSTPVQNSATP
-914 EDGIILNK
+914 EDGIILKK
-922 PVILGRD
+922 PVILG
-929 NQPALKNG
+929 NGTQPVLKNG

-953 TYLLSSKERKGLF
+953 THLLSSKDGRGLF
-966 VTKVDYNKK
+966 ISKLDFGKK
-975 ETLVIGLDQNGSNA
+975 ETLVIGLDQNGSQA
-989 ASGESAYPVVGLI
+989 ASGELATPVAGLI
-1002 SGVQGNAAGLF
+1002 SGVQGNAVGLF
-1013 EIKDIEIKDKQ
+1013 EIKNNL

-1029 STTAPLDFDVFS
+1029 STIASLDFDVFS

-1062 LFLTISKKNA
+1062 LFLTISKKDT

-1095 EESFSNIYN
+1095 EDTNPQLFNG
-1104 HHLDWSHLGPT
+1104 HLDWSYLGPN
-1115 PALAPASESE
+1115 PANKSD
-1125 PTLKNEST
+1125 ST
-1133 VTVRGLAIYDSVDL
+1133 VTVRGLAIYDSVDS

-1152 ISQELTKAFIKE
+1152 ISQELTNAFIKE

>member
-55 VVSLKTQTTFSEE
+55 VVSLKTQATFSEE

-99 YAFNFLKAYDF
+99 YAFNFLNAYDF

-137 VVYAHSDPLKLTYSK
+137 VVYAHSDQFKLTYSK

-217 FSDALFQNGLTYNLV
+217 FSDSLFQNGLTYNLV

-250 TVENQKAKQEKMVM
+250 TVENQKAKQEKIVM

-270 KRVDSLINV
+270 KRVDSLTNV

-305 KLVKE
+305 KIVKE

-323 DVKEVEKQILSQFSD
+323 DVKDVEKQILSQFSD

-362 TDNNPVN
+362 TDNKPVN
-369 LAALLSRITQN
+369 LAALLSKITQN
-380 SQENGRHN
+380 SQQIGRHN

-403 ANDRKVEINRQDFST
+403 ANDDKVEINRQDFST
-418 FFNSKSDR
+418 FFNSKSNR

-431 FDGYFVK
+431 FDGYFVE
-438 INKIELAKN
+438 INKIDLAKN
-447 LTQAQKDKLVQENK
+447 LSQEQKDKLLKENK
-461 VSFELDFQIEK
+461 VSFEVDFQIKK
-472 QLNIEAPYLESEFV
+472 QLNIQAPYLESEFV
-486 KSNYPEVLKS
+486 KSNYPKVLES
-496 SLANLGKG
+496 SLATLGKG

-512 DLGSSKSTLE
+512 DLDSSKSTFE

-546 FSNLDKIDFED
+546 FSNLDKIDLED
-557 PKIQNFNPL
+557 PKIQNLNPL

-605 VARKLYF
+605 VAKKLYF

-631 YSAMFSQGEKKS
+631 YSAMFSKGEKKS

-650 EKSTQD
+650 EKSGQD
-656 QTSTTPPTSNSTP
+656 QTSTTPPNSNSTP
-669 TQPPASDQGQNSSQP
+669 PQP
-684 STSTGTNG
+684 STPTGTD
-692 TNSQTTTGEST
+692 SQATTGGSAGAST
-703 SAAASPTVPAATP
+703 PATTSTPAPAATP
-716 AAASSPVAATAF
+716 VQASAF
-728 QDLPQETSTQPQ
+728 QDLPQETTTQTQ
-740 TTTPEKAKTTEK
+740 TRAQTPEKAKTTEK

>member
-40 RSYSSQIFGNVDKNE
+40 RSYSSQIFGNVDKNK
-55 VVSLKTQTTFSEE
+55 VVDLKTQSTFSEE

-81 EYKNLSA
+81 QYKNLSA
-88 KTALELAKNPS
+88 KTALALANNPS

-123 IEKANPSGTEVKNV
+123 IEKATASGSEVKNV
-137 VVYAHSDPLKLTYSK
+137 VVYAHSDALKLTYSK
-152 QVDLKGFAQSDKADG
+152 QTDLKGFAQSDKADG

-204 QASYKISRSKSQA
+204 QVSYKISRSKSQA

-264 IGDSDT
+264 IADSET
-270 KRVDSLINV
+270 KRVDSLMNV
-279 KNLVFKNHDDK
+279 ENLVFKNHDDK

-305 KLVKE
+305 KTVKE

-323 DVKEVEKQILSQFSD
+323 DVKSVEEQIHSQFSN
-338 LVQLKPLVQLALVK
+338 VIQLKPFVQLALVK
-352 DNQSLAQTIY
+352 DNLSLAQSIY
-362 TDNNPVN
+362 KTDNNPVN
-369 LAALLSRITQN
+369 VAKVLSKITQN
-380 SQENGRHN
+380 SQQNGRHN
-388 QVSTQLFQDSGQNSQ
+388 QVSTQLFQDSTQNSQ
-403 ANDRKVEINRQDFST
+403 ATTEKVQINPQNFNSFFDWKLNTIQIPGLEGYLVEINS
-418 FFNSKSDR
+418 
-426 IQVPG
+426 IG
-431 FDGYFVK
+431 
-438 INKIELAKN
+438 LAQN
-447 LTQAQKDKLVQENK
+447 LSQEQKDKLLKENK
-461 VSFELDFQIEK
+461 VSFEVDFSIKK

-486 KSNYPEVLKS
+486 KSNYPRVLES
-496 SLANLGKG
+496 SLATLGKG
-504 NDSKFVLI
+504 SNSKFVLV
-512 DLGSSKSTLE
+512 DLDSSKSNFE
-522 VQLDYDENQRKL
+522 VQLDYDENQRKV
-534 LNSALK
+534 LNSAL
-540 QNSQID
+540 QRNSQID
-546 FSNLDKIDFED
+546 FSNLDKIDFQD
-557 PKIQNFNPL
+557 PKVQNFNPL
-566 AKTFEFKENPN
+566 ARTFEFKENPN

-598 QQKTFDQ
+598 QQKTFDE

-620 DVAKLEEYKQK
+620 DTAKLDEYKQK
-631 YSAMFSQGEKKS
+631 YSAMFPQPEKKS
-643 EEKDKKE
+643 EEKA
-650 EKSTQD
+650 EKPTED
-656 QTSTTPPTSNSTP
+656 QTSTPAQPSTP
-669 TQPPASDQGQNSSQP
+669 DQN
-684 STSTGTNG
+684 STSTGTNSQATTNGSTG
-692 TNSQTTTGEST
+692 T
-703 SAAASPTVPAATP
+703 AASTAAPAATP
-716 AAASSPVAATAF
+716 TPAATPVAASAF
-728 QDLPQETSTQPQ
+728 QDSPQETQTQ
-740 TTTPEKAKTTEK
+740 TKTPEKAEI
-752 TEVTDGLG
+752 TDGLG

-769 SNYPESENSDI
+769 SNYPELENSDI
-780 SYDVVKNSNSQI
+780 SYEVVKNSSSQI
-792 DVVMSFTPKTTGETT
+792 DVVMSFNPKTTGETT
-807 SKPAKLIFS
+807 SNPAKLIFS
-816 IQNLEDNQSYDYL
+816 IQNLEDNQSYDDL
-829 VKHNPLLLF
+829 VKYNPLLLF
-838 DFRKNQKTENGEV
+838 DFRKNQKTENGTV
-851 SKISSLNRTDVEIE
+851 SKISSLNRTDIEIE
-865 LNSKT
+865 LNNKVN
-870 SEETEEAEGQE
+870 EETEEAAEE
-881 TTTSTSMPVAESTQ
+881 VSMSASMPVAETVQTSDAA
-895 PSETT
+895 TT
-900 AAAPSTPVQNTATP
+900 ATTPPVENTANP
-914 EDGIILNK
+914 QDGIVLKK
-922 PVILGRD
+922 PVILG
-929 NQPALKNG
+929 NGTQPALKNG

-953 TYLLSSKERKGLF
+953 THLLSSKDGRGLF
-966 VTKVDYNKK
+966 ISKVDFNKK
-975 ETLVIGLDQNGSNA
+975 ETLVIGLDQHGSNA
-989 ASGESAYPVVGLI
+989 ASGAMDFPVVGLI

-1013 EIKDIEIKDKQ
+1013 EIKDNL
-1024 SKLEK
+1024 SKLDK
-1029 STTAPLDFDVFS
+1029 SNIAPLDFDVFS

-1062 LFLTISKKNA
+1062 LFLTISKKDT

-1095 EESFSNIYN
+1095 EDTNPELFNY
-1104 HHLDWSHLGPT
+1104 HLDWSYLGPN
-1115 PALAPASESE
+1115 PANESGSGSG
-1125 PTLKNEST
+1125 ST

-1147 ANQES
+1147 ADQES
-1152 ISQELTKAFIKE
+1152 ISQVLTNAFIKE
-1164 LTR
+1164 LTS

>member
-81 EYKNLSA
+81 QYKNLSA
-88 KTALELAKNPS
+88 KTALSLAKNPS
-99 YAFNFLKAYDF
+99 YAFNFLNEYDF

-123 IEKANPSGTEVKNV
+123 IEKANASGSEVKNV

-152 QVDLKGFAQSDKADG
+152 QVDLKGFAQGDKADG

-250 TVENQKAKQEKMVM
+250 TVENQKAKQEKIVM

-305 KLVKE
+305 KIVKE

-323 DVKEVEKQILSQFSD
+323 DVKDVEKQILSQFSD

-362 TDNNPVN
+362 TNNNPVN
-369 LAALLSRITQN
+369 LAALLSKITQN
-380 SQENGRHN
+380 SQQIGRHN
-388 QVSTQLFQDSGQNSQ
+388 QVSTQLFQDSGQNSHP
-403 ANDRKVEINRQDFST
+403 NDDKVEINRQDFST
-418 FFNSKSDR
+418 FFDSKSDR

-431 FDGYFVK
+431 FDGYFVE
-438 INKIELAKN
+438 INKIDLAKN
-447 LTQAQKDKLVQENK
+447 LSQEQKDKLLKENK
-461 VSFELDFQIEK
+461 VSFEVDFQIKK

-496 SLANLGKG
+496 SFASLGKG

-512 DLGSSKSTLE
+512 DLDSSKSTFE

-546 FSNLDKIDFED
+546 FSNLDKINLED
-557 PKIQNFNPL
+557 PKIQNLNPL

-586 KSLVSEVVEDAK
+586 KSLVSEVVEDAR

-605 VARKLYF
+605 VAKKLYF
-612 LDHGYQPE
+612 LDHGFQPE
-620 DVAKLEEYKQK
+620 DVAKLDEYKKK
-631 YSAMFSQGEKKS
+631 YSAMFPQGEKKS
-643 EEKDKKE
+643 EEKAKNE
-650 EKSTQD
+650 EKPAQD
-656 QTSTTPPTSNSTP
+656 QTSTTPPNSNSAQPSTP
-669 TQPPASDQGQNSSQP
+669 TEG
-684 STSTGTNG
+684 
-692 TNSQTTTGEST
+692 NSQATNGEST
-703 SAAASPTVPAATP
+703 GAAASTTPPAAAPTPAPAAT
-716 AAASSPVAATAF
+716 PVAATAF
-728 QDLPQETSTQPQ
+728 QDLPQETSAQTQ
-740 TTTPEKAKTTEK
+740 TDEKAKTPEK
-752 TEVTDGLG
+752 TETTDGLG

-769 SNYPESENSDI
+769 SNYPELENSDI
-780 SYDVVKNSNSQI
+780 SYDVVKNSNTQI

-807 SKPAKLIFS
+807 TKPAKLIFS

-829 VKHNPLLLF
+829 VKYNPLLLF
-838 DFRKNQKTENGEV
+838 DFRKNQKTENGTV

-865 LNSKT
+865 LNSKKT
-870 SEETEEAEGQE
+870 EETEEAGEEEQTE
-881 TTTSTSMPVAESTQ
+881 VSTSTTMPVADAAQTNG
-895 PSETT
+895 TT
-900 AAAPSTPVQNTATP
+900 TTPTPVQNTATP

-922 PVILGRD
+922 PVILG
-929 NQPALKNG
+929 NGTQPALKNG

-947 ITKNKK
+947 ITKDKK
-953 TYLLSSKERKGLF
+953 THLLSSKDGRGLF
-966 VTKVDYNKK
+966 ISKLEFNKK

-989 ASGESAYPVVGLI
+989 ASGEMAHPVVGLI

-1013 EIKDIEIKDKQ
+1013 DIKMSKIERNN
-1024 SKLEK
+1024 
-1029 STTAPLDFDVFS
+1029 TAPLSFDVFS

-1062 LFLTISKKNA
+1062 LFLTISKKDA

-1095 EESFSNIYN
+1095 EDSFPQLFNG
-1104 HHLDWSHLGPT
+1104 HLDWSYLGPR
-1115 PALAPASESE
+1115 SENK
-1125 PTLKNEST
+1125 PDST
-1133 VTVRGLAIYDSVDL
+1133 VTVRGLAIYDSVDS

>member
-55 VVSLKTQTTFSEE
+55 VVSLKTQATFSEE

-99 YAFNFLKAYDF
+99 YAFNFLNAYDF

-137 VVYAHSDPLKLTYSK
+137 VVYAHSDQFKLTYSK
-152 QVDLKGFAQSDKADG
+152 QVDLKGFAQSDKVDG

-217 FSDALFQNGLTYNLV
+217 FSDSLFQNGLTYNLV

-250 TVENQKAKQEKMVM
+250 TVENQKAKQEKIVM

-270 KRVDSLINV
+270 KRVDSLTNV

-305 KLVKE
+305 KIVKE

-323 DVKEVEKQILSQFSD
+323 DVKDVEKQILSQFSD

-362 TDNNPVN
+362 TDNKPVN
-369 LAALLSRITQN
+369 LAALLSKITQN
-380 SQENGRHN
+380 SQQIGRHN

-403 ANDRKVEINRQDFST
+403 ANDDKVEINRQDFST
-418 FFNSKSDR
+418 FFNSKSNR

-431 FDGYFVK
+431 FDGYFVE
-438 INKIELAKN
+438 INKIDLAKN
-447 LTQAQKDKLVQENK
+447 LSQEQKDKLLKENK
-461 VSFELDFQIEK
+461 VSFEVDFQIKK
-472 QLNIEAPYLESEFV
+472 QLNIQAPYLESEFV
-486 KSNYPEVLKS
+486 KSNYPKVLES
-496 SLANLGKG
+496 SLATLGKG

-512 DLGSSKSTLE
+512 DLDSSKSTFE

-546 FSNLDKIDFED
+546 FSNLDKIDLED
-557 PKIQNFNPL
+557 PKIQNLNPL
-566 AKTFEFKENPN
+566 AKTFEFKENTN

-605 VARKLYF
+605 VAKKLYF

-631 YSAMFSQGEKKS
+631 YSAMFSKGEKKS

-650 EKSTQD
+650 EKSGQD
-656 QTSTTPPTSNSTP
+656 QTSTTPPNSNSTP
-669 TQPPASDQGQNSSQP
+669 PQP
-684 STSTGTNG
+684 STPTGTD
-692 TNSQTTTGEST
+692 SQATTGGSAGAST
-703 SAAASPTVPAATP
+703 PATTSTPTPAATP
-716 AAASSPVAATAF
+716 VQASAF
-728 QDLPQETSTQPQ
+728 QDLPQETTTQTQ
-740 TTTPEKAKTTEK
+740 TRAQTPEKPKTPEK
-752 TEVTDGLG
+752 TEITDGLG

-769 SNYPESENSDI
+769 SSYPELENSDI
-780 SYDVVKNSNSQI
+780 SYDVVKNSNTQI
-792 DVVMSFTPKTTGETT
+792 DVVMSFSPKTAGETT

-838 DFRKNQKTENGEV
+838 DFRKNQKTEDGTV

-865 LNSKT
+865 LNSKIN
-870 SEETEEAEGQE
+870 EEAVEGEEQE
-881 TTTSTSMPVAESTQ
+881 EVSMSASMPVAETTQ
-895 PSETT
+895 TSET
-900 AAAPSTPVQNTATP
+900 AAATPSTPVQNTATP
-914 EDGIILNK
+914 EDGIILKK
-922 PVILGRD
+922 PVILG
-929 NQPALKNG
+929 NGTQPALKNG

-953 TYLLSSKERKGLF
+953 THLLSSKDGRGLF
-966 VTKVDYNKK
+966 ISKLDFNKK
-975 ETLVIGLDQNGSNA
+975 ETLVIGLDQNGSQA
-989 ASGESAYPVVGLI
+989 ATGDLAYPVAGLI
-1002 SGVQGNAAGLF
+1002 SGVQGNAVGLF
-1013 EIKDIEIKDKQ
+1013 EIKDNL

-1029 STTAPLDFDVFS
+1029 SNIASLDFDVFS

-1046 LTNQSANFDL
+1046 LTNQSANLDL

-1062 LFLTISKKNA
+1062 LFLTISKKDT

-1095 EESFSNIYN
+1095 EDTNPQLFN
-1104 HHLDWSHLGPT
+1104 HHLDWSYLGPN
-1115 PALAPASESE
+1115 P
-1125 PTLKNEST
+1125 KNDST
-1133 VTVRGLAIYDSVDL
+1133 VTVRGLAIYDSLSL
-1147 ANQES
+1147 ADQES
-1152 ISQELTKAFIKE
+1152 ISQELTNAFIKE

>member
-88 KTALELAKNPS
+88 KTALALAKNPS
-99 YAFNFLKAYDF
+99 YAFNFLNAYDF

-123 IEKANPSGTEVKNV
+123 IEKANASGTEVKNV

-270 KRVDSLINV
+270 KRVDSLTNV

-305 KLVKE
+305 KIVKE

-323 DVKEVEKQILSQFSD
+323 DVKDVEKQILSQFSD

-362 TDNNPVN
+362 TDNKVVN
-369 LAALLSRITQN
+369 LAALLSKITQN
-380 SQENGRHN
+380 SQQIGRQS
-388 QVSTQLFQDSGQNSQ
+388 QVSTQLFQVSGQNSQ
-403 ANDRKVEINRQDFST
+403 ANDDKVEINRQDFST
-418 FFNSKSDR
+418 FFNSKSNR

-431 FDGYFVK
+431 FDGYFVE
-438 INKIELAKN
+438 INKIDLAKN
-447 LTQAQKDKLVQENK
+447 LSQEQKDKLLKENK
-461 VSFELDFQIEK
+461 VSFEVDFQIKK

-486 KSNYPEVLKS
+486 KSNYPKVLES
-496 SLANLGKG
+496 SLASLGKG

-512 DLGSSKSTLE
+512 DLDSSKSTFE

-534 LNSALK
+534 LNAALK

-546 FSNLDKIDFED
+546 FSNLDKIDLED
-557 PKIQNFNPL
+557 PKIQNLNPL

-586 KSLVSEVVEDAK
+586 KSLVSEVVEDAE
-598 QQKTFDQ
+598 QQKTFDE
-605 VARKLYF
+605 VAKKLYF
-612 LDHGYQPE
+612 LDHGFQPE
-620 DVAKLEEYKQK
+620 NVAKLEEYKQK
-631 YSAMFSQGEKKS
+631 YSAMFSKGEKKS

-650 EKSTQD
+650 EKSAQD
-656 QTSTTPPTSNSTP
+656 QTSTTPPNSNS
-669 TQPPASDQGQNSSQP
+669 AQP
-684 STSTGTNG
+684 SNPTDG
-692 TNSQTTTGEST
+692 NSQATNGEST
-703 SAAASPTVPAATP
+703 GAAASTTPPAAAPTPAPAAT
-716 AAASSPVAATAF
+716 PVAATAF
-728 QDLPQETSTQPQ
+728 QDLPQEIATQTQ
-740 TTTPEKAKTTEK
+740 TQMPEKAKTPEK
-752 TEVTDGLG
+752 TETTDGLG

-769 SNYPESENSDI
+769 SNYPELENSDV

-792 DVVMSFTPKTTGETT
+792 DVVMSFSPKTTGETT
-807 SKPAKLIFS
+807 TKPAKLIFS

-829 VKHNPLLLF
+829 VKYNPLLLF
-838 DFRKNQKTENGEV
+838 DFRKNQKTENGTV

-865 LNSKT
+865 LNSKIT
-870 SEETEEAEGQE
+870 EETEQAEEAQE
-881 TTTSTSMPVAESTQ
+881 EEMSMSTSMPVADAAQTSQ
-895 PSETT
+895 TT
-900 AAAPSTPVQNTATP
+900 TPTPVQNTATP
-914 EDGIILNK
+914 EDGIILKK
-922 PVILGRD
+922 PVILG
-929 NQPALKNG
+929 NGTQPTLKNG

-953 TYLLSSKERKGLF
+953 THLLSSKDGRGLF
-966 VTKVDYNKK
+966 ISKLDFNKK
-975 ETLVIGLDQNGSNA
+975 ETLVIGLDQNGSQA
-989 ASGESAYPVVGLI
+989 ASGAQAIPVVGLI
-1002 SGVQGNAAGLF
+1002 SGVQGNAVGFF
-1013 EIKDIEIKDKQ
+1013 EIKDNL

-1029 STTAPLDFDVFS
+1029 SNIASLDFDVFS

-1062 LFLTISKKNA
+1062 LFLTISKKDT

-1095 EESFSNIYN
+1095 EDTNPQLFNG
-1104 HHLDWSHLGPT
+1104 HLDWSYLGPN
-1115 PALAPASESE
+1115 PADKSD
-1125 PTLKNEST
+1125 ST

-1152 ISQELTKAFIKE
+1152 ISQELTNVFIKE

>member
-88 KTALELAKNPS
+88 KTALSLAKNPS

-123 IEKANPSGTEVKNV
+123 IEKANASGTEVKNV

-250 TVENQKAKQEKMVM
+250 TVENQKAKQEKIVM

-270 KRVDSLINV
+270 KRVDSLLNV

-290 AGTLSISF
+290 AGTLSVSF

-305 KLVKE
+305 KIVKE
-310 FDFPILGIKKLSV
+310 FDFLILGIKKLSV
-323 DVKEVEKQILSQFSD
+323 DVKDVEKQILSQFSD

-362 TDNNPVN
+362 TDNKPVN
-369 LAALLSRITQN
+369 LAALLSKITQN
-380 SQENGRHN
+380 SQQIGRHN

-403 ANDRKVEINRQDFST
+403 ANDDKVEINRQDFST
-418 FFNSKSDR
+418 FFNSKSNR

-431 FDGYFVK
+431 LDGYFVE
-438 INKIELAKN
+438 INKIDLAKN
-447 LTQAQKDKLVQENK
+447 LSQEQKDKLLKENK
-461 VSFELDFQIEK
+461 VSFEVDFQVKK

-486 KSNYPEVLKS
+486 KSNYPDVLKS
-496 SLANLGKG
+496 SLAKLGKG

-512 DLGSSKSTLE
+512 DLDSSKSTFE

-546 FSNLDKIDFED
+546 FSNLDKIDLED
-557 PKIQNFNPL
+557 PKIQNLNPL

-577 GPKLTLEYV
+577 GPKLTLEFI

-631 YSAMFSQGEKKS
+631 YSAMFSKGDKKS

-650 EKSTQD
+650 EKSEQD
-656 QTSTTPPTSNSTP
+656 QTSTTPPASNSTP
-669 TQPPASDQGQNSSQP
+669 APTPSQP
-684 STSTGTNG
+684 STPPQGSTSTEGNSQATTGASTGAATS
-692 TNSQTTTGEST
+692 TTAPAVTTT
-703 SAAASPTVPAATP
+703 ATP
-716 AAASSPVAATAF
+716 VQASAF
-728 QDLPQETSTQPQ
+728 QDPPQETSTQ
-740 TTTPEKAKTTEK
+740 TAGKDKTTEK

-769 SNYPESENSDI
+769 SNYPESVNSDI

-838 DFRKNQKTENGEV
+838 DFRKNQKTENGTV
-851 SKISSLNRTDVEIE
+851 TKISSLNRTDVEIE

-870 SEETEEAEGQE
+870 SEETEEAEEQE
-881 TTTSTSMPVAESTQ
+881 MEQVSTATSMPVADTVQ
-895 PSETT
+895 TSEAA
-900 AAAPSTPVQNTATP
+900 AAAPSTPVQNSATP

-922 PVILGRD
+922 PVILGKET
-929 NQPALKNG
+929 QPALKNG

-947 ITKNKK
+947 IAKNKK
-953 TYLLSSKERKGLF
+953 THLLSSKEGKGLF
-966 VTKVDYNKK
+966 ISKVDSNNK
-975 ETLVIGLDQNGSNA
+975 EILVIGLDQNGSNA
-989 ASGESAYPVVGLI
+989 ASGEAAHPVVGLI

-1013 EIKDIEIKDKQ
+1013 EIKM

-1029 STTAPLDFDVFS
+1029 STTAPLSFDIFS

-1062 LFLTISKKNA
+1062 LFLTISKKDA

-1095 EESFSNIYN
+1095 EDSFHNTFN
-1104 HHLDWSHLGPT
+1104 GHLDWSYLGPN
-1115 PALAPASESE
+1115 P
-1125 PTLKNEST
+1125 KNEST
-1133 VTVRGLAIYDSVDL
+1133 VTVRGLAIYDSVDS

-1152 ISQELTKAFIKE
+1152 ISQELTNAFIKE

>member
-88 KTALELAKNPS
+88 KTALSLAKNPS

-123 IEKANPSGTEVKNV
+123 IEKASPSGSEVKNV

-178 SKLELSA
+178 SNLELSA
-185 AKSSNLTASEVA
+185 AKSSKLTASEVA

-250 TVENQKAKQEKMVM
+250 TVENTKAKQEKIVI

-270 KRVDSLINV
+270 KRVDNLMNV

-305 KLVKE
+305 KIVKE
-310 FDFPILGIKKLSV
+310 FDFPIVGIKKLTV
-323 DVKEVEKQILSQFSD
+323 DIKDVEKQILSQFSD

-362 TDNNPVN
+362 TDNKPVN
-369 LAALLSRITQN
+369 LVALLSKITQN
-380 SQENGRHN
+380 SQQIGRHN

-403 ANDRKVEINRQDFST
+403 ANDDKVEINRQDFST
-418 FFNSKSDR
+418 FFNSKSNR

-431 FDGYFVK
+431 FDGYFVE
-438 INKIELAKN
+438 INKIDLAKN
-447 LTQAQKDKLVQENK
+447 LSQEQKDKLLKENK
-461 VSFELDFQIEK
+461 VSFEVDFQVKK

-496 SLANLGKG
+496 SLAKLGKG

-512 DLGSSKSTLE
+512 DLDSSKSTFE

-534 LNSALK
+534 LNTALK

-546 FSNLDKIDFED
+546 FSNLDKIDLED
-557 PKIQNFNPL
+557 PKIQNLNPL

-577 GPKLTLEYV
+577 GPKLTLEYI

-598 QQKTFDQ
+598 QQKTFDE
-605 VARKLYF
+605 VAKKLYF

-631 YSAMFSQGEKKS
+631 YSAMFSQGDKKP
-643 EEKDKKE
+643 EEKDKKD
-650 EKSTQD
+650 EKSAQD

-669 TQPPASDQGQNSSQP
+669 TPAPSQPPASDQS
-684 STSTGTNG
+684 STSTG
-692 TNSQTTTGEST
+692 TNSQTTTGGST
-703 SAAASPTVPAATP
+703 VATASAATPTPAATP
-716 AAASSPVAATAF
+716 IATTAF
-728 QDLPQETSTQPQ
+728 QDLPQDTSTENQ
-740 TTTPEKAKTTEK
+740 TQTPEKSKTPEK
-752 TEVTDGLG
+752 TEITDGLG

-769 SNYPESENSDI
+769 SNYPELENSNV

-792 DVVMSFTPKTTGETT
+792 DVVMSFSPKTTGETT
-807 SKPAKLIFS
+807 TKPAKLIFS

-829 VKHNPLLLF
+829 VKYNPLLLF

-865 LNSKT
+865 LNSKKT
-870 SEETEEAEGQE
+870 EETEDEQMEEVSME
-881 TTTSTSMPVAESTQ
+881 TSATPVAEAQTSA
-895 PSETT
+895 TT
-900 AAAPSTPVQNTATP
+900 TTPTPVQNTATP
-914 EDGIILNK
+914 EDGIILKK
-922 PVILGRD
+922 PVILG
-929 NQPALKNG
+929 NSTQPALKNG

-953 TYLLSSKERKGLF
+953 THLLSSKDGRGLF
-966 VTKVDYNKK
+966 ISKLDFGKK
-975 ETLVIGLDQNGSNA
+975 ETLVIGLDQNGSQA
-989 ASGESAYPVVGLI
+989 ASGELATPVASLI
-1002 SGVQGNAAGLF
+1002 SGVQGNAVGLF
-1013 EIKDIEIKDKQ
+1013 EIKDNL

-1029 STTAPLDFDVFS
+1029 SNIASLDFDVFS

-1062 LFLTISKKNA
+1062 LFLTISKKDT

-1095 EESFSNIYN
+1095 EDTNPQLFNS
-1104 HHLDWSHLGPT
+1104 HLDWSYLGPN
-1115 PALAPASESE
+1115 PEDKSD
-1125 PTLKNEST
+1125 ST
-1133 VTVRGLAIYDSVDL
+1133 VTVRGLAIYDSVDS

-1152 ISQELTKAFIKE
+1152 ISQELTNAFIKE

>member
-40 RSYSSQIFGNVDKNE
+40 RSYSSQIFGNVDKNK
-55 VVSLKTQTTFSEE
+55 VVDLKTQSTFSEE

-81 EYKNLSA
+81 QYKNLSA
-88 KTALELAKNPS
+88 KTALALANNPS

-123 IEKANPSGTEVKNV
+123 IEKATASGSEVKNV
-137 VVYAHSDPLKLTYSK
+137 VVYAHSDALKLTYSK
-152 QVDLKGFAQSDKADG
+152 QTDLKGFAQSDKADG

-204 QASYKISRSKSQA
+204 QVSYKISRSKSQA

-264 IGDSDT
+264 IADSET
-270 KRVDSLINV
+270 KRVDSLMNV
-279 KNLVFKNHDDK
+279 ENLVFKNHDDK

-305 KLVKE
+305 KTVKE

-323 DVKEVEKQILSQFSD
+323 DVKSVEEQIHSQFSN
-338 LVQLKPLVQLALVK
+338 VIQLKPFVQLALVK
-352 DNQSLAQTIY
+352 DNLSLAQSIY
-362 TDNNPVN
+362 KTDNNPVN
-369 LAALLSRITQN
+369 VAKVLSKITQN
-380 SQENGRHN
+380 SQQNGRHN
-388 QVSTQLFQDSGQNSQ
+388 QVSTQLFQDSTQNSQ
-403 ANDRKVEINRQDFST
+403 ATTEKVQINPQNFNSFFDWKLNTIQIPGLEGYLVEINS
-418 FFNSKSDR
+418 
-426 IQVPG
+426 IG
-431 FDGYFVK
+431 
-438 INKIELAKN
+438 LAQN
-447 LTQAQKDKLVQENK
+447 LSQEQKDKLLKENK
-461 VSFELDFQIEK
+461 VSFEVDFSIKK

-486 KSNYPEVLKS
+486 KSNYPRVLES
-496 SLANLGKG
+496 SLATLGKG
-504 NDSKFVLI
+504 SNSKFVLV
-512 DLGSSKSTLE
+512 DLDSSKSNFE
-522 VQLDYDENQRKL
+522 VQLDYDENQRKV
-534 LNSALK
+534 LNSAL
-540 QNSQID
+540 QRNSQID
-546 FSNLDKIDFED
+546 FSNLDKIDFQD
-557 PKIQNFNPL
+557 PKVQNFNPL
-566 AKTFEFKENPN
+566 ARTFEFKENPN

-598 QQKTFDQ
+598 QQKTFDE

-620 DVAKLEEYKQK
+620 DTAKLDEYKQK
-631 YSAMFSQGEKKS
+631 YSAMFPQPEKKS
-643 EEKDKKE
+643 EEKA
-650 EKSTQD
+650 EKPTED
-656 QTSTTPPTSNSTP
+656 QTSTPAQPSTP
-669 TQPPASDQGQNSSQP
+669 DQN
-684 STSTGTNG
+684 STSTGTNSQATTNGSTG
-692 TNSQTTTGEST
+692 T
-703 SAAASPTVPAATP
+703 AASTAAPAATP
-716 AAASSPVAATAF
+716 TPAATPVAASAF
-728 QDLPQETSTQPQ
+728 QDSPQETQTQ
-740 TTTPEKAKTTEK
+740 TKTPEKAEI
-752 TEVTDGLG
+752 TDGLG

-769 SNYPESENSDI
+769 SNYPELENSDI
-780 SYDVVKNSNSQI
+780 SYEVVKNSSSQI
-792 DVVMSFTPKTTGETT
+792 DVVMSFNPKTTGETT
-807 SKPAKLIFS
+807 SNPAKLIFS
-816 IQNLEDNQSYDYL
+816 IQNLEDNQSYDDL
-829 VKHNPLLLF
+829 VKYNPLLLF
-838 DFRKNQKTENGEV
+838 DFRKNQKTENGTV
-851 SKISSLNRTDVEIE
+851 SKISSLNRADIEIE
-865 LNSKT
+865 LNNKVN
-870 SEETEEAEGQE
+870 EETEEAAEE
-881 TTTSTSMPVAESTQ
+881 VSMSASMPVAETVQTSDAA
-895 PSETT
+895 TT
-900 AAAPSTPVQNTATP
+900 ATTPPVENTANP
-914 EDGIILNK
+914 QDGIVLKK
-922 PVILGRD
+922 PVILG
-929 NQPALKNG
+929 NGTQPALKNG

-953 TYLLSSKERKGLF
+953 THLLSSKDGRGLF
-966 VTKVDYNKK
+966 ISKVDFNKK
-975 ETLVIGLDQNGSNA
+975 ETLVIGLDQHGSNA
-989 ASGESAYPVVGLI
+989 ASGAMDFPVVGLI

-1013 EIKDIEIKDKQ
+1013 EIKDNL
-1024 SKLEK
+1024 SKLDK
-1029 STTAPLDFDVFS
+1029 SNIAPLDFDVFS

-1062 LFLTISKKNA
+1062 LFLTISKKDT

-1095 EESFSNIYN
+1095 EDTNPELFNY
-1104 HHLDWSHLGPT
+1104 HLDWSYLGPN
-1115 PALAPASESE
+1115 PANESGSGSG
-1125 PTLKNEST
+1125 ST

-1147 ANQES
+1147 ADQES
-1152 ISQELTKAFIKE
+1152 ISQVLTNAFIKE
-1164 LTR
+1164 LTS

>member
-1 MLNKINKIKNAK
+1 MLNKTNKIKNAK

-40 RSYSSQIFGNVDKNE
+40 RSYSSQIFGNVDKNQ
-55 VVSLKTQTTFSEE
+55 VVDLKTQSTFSEE

-81 EYKNLSA
+81 QYKNLSS
-88 KTALELAKNPS
+88 KTALALANNPS

-110 SPITKHNFRVVLD
+110 TPITKHNFRVVLD
-123 IEKANPSGTEVKNV
+123 IEKASASGSEVKNV
-137 VVYAHSDPLKLTYSK
+137 VVYAHSDQFKLTYSK
-152 QVDLKGFAQSDKADG
+152 QTDLKGFAQSDKADG

-217 FSDALFQNGLTYNLV
+217 FSDALFKNGLTYNLV

-264 IGDSDT
+264 IGDSET
-270 KRVDSLINV
+270 KRVDSLMNV
-279 KNLVFKNHDDK
+279 ENLVFKNHDDK

-305 KLVKE
+305 KVVKE

-323 DVKEVEKQILSQFSD
+323 DAKNFEQQILSQFSD
-338 LVQLKPLVQLALVK
+338 VIQLKPFVQLALVK
-352 DNQSLAQTIY
+352 DNLSLAQSIY
-362 TDNNPVN
+362 KTDNNPVN
-369 LAALLSRITQN
+369 LAKVLSRITQN
-380 SQENGRHN
+380 SQQSGRQS
-388 QVSTQLFQDSGQNSQ
+388 QVSTQLFQDSSQNSQ
-403 ANDRKVEINRQDFST
+403 ATTEKVQINPQDFNSFFDWKLNTIQIPGLEGYLVEINS
-418 FFNSKSDR
+418 
-426 IQVPG
+426 IG
-431 FDGYFVK
+431 
-438 INKIELAKN
+438 LAQN
-447 LTQAQKDKLVQENK
+447 LSQEQKDKLLKENK
-461 VSFELDFQIEK
+461 VSFEVDFSLKK

-486 KSNYPEVLKS
+486 KSNYPRVLES
-496 SLANLGKG
+496 SLATLGKG
-504 NDSKFVLI
+504 SNSKFVLV
-512 DLGSSKSTLE
+512 DLDSSKSNFE
-522 VQLDYDENQRKL
+522 VQLDYDENQRKV
-534 LNSALK
+534 LNSAL
-540 QNSQID
+540 QRNSQID
-546 FSNLDKIDFED
+546 FSNLDKIDFQD

-566 AKTFEFKENPN
+566 AKTFEFRENPN

-598 QQKTFDQ
+598 QQKTFDE

-631 YSAMFSQGEKKS
+631 YSAMFPQAEKKT
-643 EEKDKKE
+643 EEKA
-650 EKSTQD
+650 EKSTENQA
-656 QTSTTPPTSNSTP
+656 STTPPTSA
-669 TQPPASDQGQNSSQP
+669 QPPTSDQS
-684 STSTGTNG
+684 STSTGTNSQPA
-692 TNSQTTTGEST
+692 TNGSTTADTSSTG
-703 SAAASPTVPAATP
+703 AAAPAAATP
-716 AAASSPVAATAF
+716 VQASAF
-728 QDLPQETSTQPQ
+728 QDSTQETPAQ
-740 TTTPEKAKTTEK
+740 TKTPEKAEI
-752 TEVTDGLG
+752 TDGLG

-769 SNYPESENSDI
+769 SNYPELENSDI
-780 SYDVVKNSNSQI
+780 SYEVVKNSSSQI
-792 DVVMSFTPKTTGETT
+792 DVVMSFNQKTTGETT
-807 SKPAKLIFS
+807 SNPAKLIFS
-816 IQNLEDNQSYDYL
+816 IQNLEDNQSYDDL
-829 VKHNPLLLF
+829 VKYNPLVLF
-838 DFRKNQKTENGEV
+838 DFRKNQKTENETI
-851 SKISSLNRTDVEIE
+851 SKISSLNRTDIEIE
-865 LNSKT
+865 LNSKMN
-870 SEETEEAEGQE
+870 EETEEGEGE
-881 TTTSTSMPVAESTQ
+881 GTEVSMPTSMPVAEAVQTSQASSTA
-895 PSETT
+895 TT
-900 AAAPSTPVQNTATP
+900 TPVQNTANP
-914 EDGIILNK
+914 QDGIILKK
-922 PVILGRD
+922 PVILGKGS
-929 NQPALKNG
+929 QSTLKNG

-953 TYLLSSKERKGLF
+953 THLLSSKDGRGLF
-966 VTKVDYNKK
+966 ISKLNFNNKD
-975 ETLVIGLDQNGSNA
+975 TLVIGLDQNGSQA
-989 ASGESAYPVVGLI
+989 ATGEMDIPVVGLI
-1002 SGVQGNAAGLF
+1002 SGVQGNAVGLF
-1013 EIKDIEIKDKQ
+1013 EIKDSL

-1029 STTAPLDFDVFS
+1029 SNIGAFSFDVFS

-1062 LFLTISKKNA
+1062 LFLTISKKDT

-1095 EESFSNIYN
+1095 EDTNPELFNS
-1104 HHLDWSHLGPT
+1104 HLDWSYLGPN
-1115 PALAPASESE
+1115 PANESG
-1125 PTLKNEST
+1125 ST

-1147 ANQES
+1147 ADQES
-1152 ISQELTKAFIKE
+1152 ISQVLTNAFIKE
-1164 LTR
+1164 LTS

>member
-88 KTALELAKNPS
+88 KTALSLAKNPS

-137 VVYAHSDPLKLTYSK
+137 VVYAHSDQFKLTYSK

-167 DLVGFQIDLEK
+167 DLVGFQIDLKK

-185 AKSSNLTASEVA
+185 AKSSNLIASEVA

-250 TVENQKAKQEKMVM
+250 TVENQKAKQEKIVM

-270 KRVDSLINV
+270 KRVDSLMNV

-305 KLVKE
+305 KIVKE

-323 DVKEVEKQILSQFSD
+323 DVKEVEKQILLQFSD

-362 TDNNPVN
+362 TDNKPVN
-369 LAALLSRITQN
+369 LAALLSKITQN
-380 SQENGRHN
+380 SQQIGRHN

-403 ANDRKVEINRQDFST
+403 ANDDKVEINRQDFST
-418 FFNSKSDR
+418 FFNSKFDR

-431 FDGYFVK
+431 FDGYFVE
-438 INKIELAKN
+438 INKIDLAKN
-447 LTQAQKDKLVQENK
+447 LSQEQKDKLLKENK
-461 VSFELDFQIEK
+461 VSFEVDFQIKK

-486 KSNYPEVLKS
+486 KSNYPKVLES
-496 SLANLGKG
+496 SLASLGKG

-512 DLGSSKSTLE
+512 DLDSSKSTFE

-546 FSNLDKIDFED
+546 FSNLDKIDLED
-557 PKIQNFNPL
+557 PKIQNLNPL

-577 GPKLTLEYV
+577 GPKLTLEYI

-598 QQKTFDQ
+598 QQKTFDE
-605 VARKLYF
+605 VAKKLYF

-631 YSAMFSQGEKKS
+631 YSAMFAKGEKKS

-650 EKSTQD
+650 EKTEQD
-656 QTSTTPPTSNSTP
+656 QTSTTPPNSNS
-669 TQPPASDQGQNSSQP
+669 AQP
-684 STSTGTNG
+684 SNPTDG
-692 TNSQTTTGEST
+692 NSQATNGEST
-703 SAAASPTVPAATP
+703 GAAASTTPPAAAPTPAPAAT
-716 AAASSPVAATAF
+716 PVAATAF
-728 QDLPQETSTQPQ
+728 QDLPQETATQTQ
-740 TTTPEKAKTTEK
+740 TQMPEKAKTPEK
-752 TEVTDGLG
+752 PEITNGLG
-760 IKLWSFLQK
+760 IKLWSFLQR
-769 SNYPESENSDI
+769 SNYPELENSDV

-792 DVVMSFTPKTTGETT
+792 DVVMSFSPKTIGETA

-829 VKHNPLLLF
+829 VKYNPLLLF
-838 DFRKNQKTENGEV
+838 DFRKNQKTEDGTV

-865 LNSKT
+865 LNSKIA
-870 SEETEEAEGQE
+870 EKTEEAGDEEQTEVSTSTTMPVVDAAQTNG
-881 TTTSTSMPVAESTQ
+881 TTTTP
-895 PSETT
+895 
-900 AAAPSTPVQNTATP
+900 TPVQNTATP
-914 EDGIILNK
+914 EDGIILKK
-922 PVILGRD
+922 PVILG
-929 NQPALKNG
+929 NGTQPALKNG

-953 TYLLSSKERKGLF
+953 THLLSSKDGRGVF
-966 VTKVDYNKK
+966 ISKVDFNKK
-975 ETLVIGLDQNGSNA
+975 ETLVIGLDQNGSQA
-989 ASGESAYPVVGLI
+989 ATGAQAIPVVGLI
-1002 SGVQGNAAGLF
+1002 SGVQGNAVGLF
-1013 EIKDIEIKDKQ
+1013 EIKNNL

-1029 STTAPLDFDVFS
+1029 SNIASLDFDVFS

-1062 LFLTISKKNA
+1062 LFLTISKKYT

-1095 EESFSNIYN
+1095 EDTNPQLFNS
-1104 HHLDWSHLGPT
+1104 HLDWSYLGPN
-1115 PALAPASESE
+1115 PEDKSD
-1125 PTLKNEST
+1125 ST
-1133 VTVRGLAIYDSVDL
+1133 VTVRGLAIYDSVDS

-1152 ISQELTKAFIKE
+1152 ISQVLTNAFIKE

>member
-81 EYKNLSA
+81 QYKNLSA
-88 KTALELAKNPS
+88 KTALSLAKNPS
-99 YAFNFLKAYDF
+99 YAFNFLNAYDF

-123 IEKANPSGTEVKNV
+123 IEKANASGSEVKNV

-178 SKLELSA
+178 SNLELSA

-250 TVENQKAKQEKMVM
+250 TVENTKAKQEKMVM

-270 KRVDSLINV
+270 KRVDSLMNV

-305 KLVKE
+305 KIVKE

-323 DVKEVEKQILSQFSD
+323 DVKDVEKQILSQFSD

-362 TDNNPVN
+362 TDNKPVN
-369 LAALLSRITQN
+369 LAALLSKITQN
-380 SQENGRHN
+380 SQQIGRHN

-403 ANDRKVEINRQDFST
+403 PNDGKVEINRQDFSA

-426 IQVPG
+426 IQIPG
-431 FDGYFVK
+431 FDGYFAE
-438 INKIELAKN
+438 INKIDLAQN
-447 LTQAQKDKLVQENK
+447 LSQEQKDKLLKENK
-461 VSFELDFQIEK
+461 VSFEVDFQIKK
-472 QLNIEAPYLESEFV
+472 QLNIQAPYLESEFV

-512 DLGSSKSTLE
+512 DLGSSKSNLE

-540 QNSQID
+540 QNPQID

-612 LDHGYQPE
+612 LDHGFQPE
-620 DVAKLEEYKQK
+620 DVAKLDEYKKK

-656 QTSTTPPTSNSTP
+656 QTGTTPPNS
-669 TQPPASDQGQNSSQP
+669 AQP
-684 STSTGTNG
+684 STSDQASSAPQTPTDGSTE
-692 TNSQTTTGEST
+692 TNSQTTTGGST
-703 SAAASPTVPAATP
+703 GAAASVATPTPTPAATP
-716 AAASSPVAATAF
+716 VQASAF
-728 QDLPQETSTQPQ
+728 QDPPQETQ
-740 TTTPEKAKTTEK
+740 TKTAEKDKTPEKA
-752 TEVTDGLG
+752 EVTDGLG

-838 DFRKNQKTENGEV
+838 DFRKNQKTENGTV

-865 LNSKT
+865 LNSKI
-870 SEETEEAEGQE
+870 SEETEETEAQE
-881 TTTSTSMPVAESTQ
+881 EEVSMPASMPVAETTQ
-895 PSETT
+895 TSEI
-900 AAAPSTPVQNTATP
+900 AAATPSTPVQNTATP
-914 EDGIILNK
+914 EDGIILKK
-922 PVILGRD
+922 PVILG
-929 NQPALKNG
+929 NGTQPALKNG

-953 TYLLSSKERKGLF
+953 THLLSSKDGRGLF
-966 VTKVDYNKK
+966 ISKLDFNKK
-975 ETLVIGLDQNGSNA
+975 ETLVIGLDQNGSQA
-989 ASGESAYPVVGLI
+989 ATGEMNVPVVGLI

-1013 EIKDIEIKDKQ
+1013 EIKNNL

-1029 STTAPLDFDVFS
+1029 SNIAPLSLDVFS

-1046 LTNQSANFDL
+1046 LTNQGANFDL

-1062 LFLTISKKNA
+1062 LFLTISKKDT

-1095 EESFSNIYN
+1095 EDTNPELFN
-1104 HHLDWSHLGPT
+1104 HHLDWSYLGPN
-1115 PALAPASESE
+1115 P
-1125 PTLKNEST
+1125 KNDST
-1133 VTVRGLAIYDSVDL
+1133 VTVRGLAIYDSIDS

-1152 ISQELTKAFIKE
+1152 ISQELTNAFIKE

>member
-81 EYKNLSA
+81 QYKNLSA
-88 KTALELAKNPS
+88 KTALSLAKNPS
-99 YAFNFLKAYDF
+99 YAFNFLNAYDF

-123 IEKANPSGTEVKNV
+123 IEKANASGSEVKNV

-178 SKLELSA
+178 SNLELSA

-250 TVENQKAKQEKMVM
+250 TVENTKAKQEKMVM

-270 KRVDSLINV
+270 KRVDSLMNV

-305 KLVKE
+305 KIVKE

-323 DVKEVEKQILSQFSD
+323 DVKDVEKQILSQFSD

-362 TDNNPVN
+362 TDNKPVN
-369 LAALLSRITQN
+369 LAALLSKITQN
-380 SQENGRHN
+380 SQQIGRHN

-403 ANDRKVEINRQDFST
+403 PNDGKVEINRQDFSA

-426 IQVPG
+426 IQIPG
-431 FDGYFVK
+431 FDGYFAE
-438 INKIELAKN
+438 INKIDLAQN
-447 LTQAQKDKLVQENK
+447 LSQEQKDKLLKENK
-461 VSFELDFQIEK
+461 VSFEVDFQIKK
-472 QLNIEAPYLESEFV
+472 QLNIQAPYLESEFV

-504 NDSKFVLI
+504 NNSKFVLI
-512 DLGSSKSTLE
+512 DLGSSKSNLE

-540 QNSQID
+540 QNPQID

-612 LDHGYQPE
+612 LDHGFQPE
-620 DVAKLEEYKQK
+620 DVAKLDEYKKK

-656 QTSTTPPTSNSTP
+656 QTGTTPPNS
-669 TQPPASDQGQNSSQP
+669 AQP
-684 STSTGTNG
+684 STSDQASSAPQTPTDGSTE
-692 TNSQTTTGEST
+692 TNSQTTTGGST
-703 SAAASPTVPAATP
+703 GAAASAATPTPTPAATP
-716 AAASSPVAATAF
+716 VQASAF
-728 QDLPQETSTQPQ
+728 QDPPQETQ
-740 TTTPEKAKTTEK
+740 TKTAEKDKTPEKA
-752 TEVTDGLG
+752 EVTDGLG

-769 SNYPESENSDI
+769 SNYPELENSDV

-792 DVVMSFTPKTTGETT
+792 DVVMSFSPKTTGETT

-829 VKHNPLLLF
+829 VKYNPLLLF

-865 LNSKT
+865 LNSKKT
-870 SEETEEAEGQE
+870 EETEEEQME
-881 TTTSTSMPVAESTQ
+881 EVSMQTSATPVAEAQTSA
-895 PSETT
+895 TT
-900 AAAPSTPVQNTATP
+900 TTPTPVQNTATP
-914 EDGIILNK
+914 EDGIILKK
-922 PVILGRD
+922 PVILG
-929 NQPALKNG
+929 NGTQPTLKNG

-942 FSLKN
+942 FSLKS
-947 ITKNKK
+947 IAKNKK
-953 TYLLSSKERKGLF
+953 THLLSSKDGRGLF
-966 VTKVDYNKK
+966 ISKLDFNKK
-975 ETLVIGLDQNGSNA
+975 ETLVIGLDQNGSQA
-989 ASGESAYPVVGLI
+989 ASGAQAIPVVGLI
-1002 SGVQGNAAGLF
+1002 SGVQGNAVGLF
-1013 EIKDIEIKDKQ
+1013 EIKDNL

-1029 STTAPLDFDVFS
+1029 SNIASLDFDVFS

-1062 LFLTISKKNA
+1062 LFLTISKKDT

-1095 EESFSNIYN
+1095 EDTNPQLFNS
-1104 HHLDWSHLGPT
+1104 HLDWSYLGPN
-1115 PALAPASESE
+1115 PEDKSD
-1125 PTLKNEST
+1125 ST
-1133 VTVRGLAIYDSVDL
+1133 VTVRGLAIYDSIDS

-1152 ISQELTKAFIKE
+1152 ISQELTNAFINE

>member
-88 KTALELAKNPS
+88 KTALSLAKNPS

-137 VVYAHSDPLKLTYSK
+137 VVYAHSDQFKLTYSK
-152 QVDLKGFAQSDKADG
+152 QVDLKGFAQSDKVDG

-217 FSDALFQNGLTYNLV
+217 FSDSLFQNGLTYNLV

-250 TVENQKAKQEKMVM
+250 TVENQKAKQEKIVM

-270 KRVDSLINV
+270 KRVDSLTNV

-305 KLVKE
+305 KIVKE

-323 DVKEVEKQILSQFSD
+323 DVKDVEKQILSQFSD

-362 TDNNPVN
+362 TDNKPVN
-369 LAALLSRITQN
+369 LAALLSKITQN
-380 SQENGRHN
+380 SQQIGRHN

-403 ANDRKVEINRQDFST
+403 ANDDKVEINRQDFST
-418 FFNSKSDR
+418 FFNSKSNR

-431 FDGYFVK
+431 FDGYFVE
-438 INKIELAKN
+438 INKIDLAKN
-447 LTQAQKDKLVQENK
+447 LSQEQKDKLLKENK
-461 VSFELDFQIEK
+461 VSFEVDFQIKK
-472 QLNIEAPYLESEFV
+472 QLNIQAPYLESEFV
-486 KSNYPEVLKS
+486 KSNYPKVLES
-496 SLANLGKG
+496 SLATLGKG

-512 DLGSSKSTLE
+512 DLDSSKSTFE

-546 FSNLDKIDFED
+546 FSNLDKIDLED
-557 PKIQNFNPL
+557 PKIQNLNPL

-605 VARKLYF
+605 VAKKLYF

-631 YSAMFSQGEKKS
+631 YSAMFSKGEKKS

-650 EKSTQD
+650 EKSGQD
-656 QTSTTPPTSNSTP
+656 QTSTTPPNSDSTPPQPSTP
-669 TQPPASDQGQNSSQP
+669 TGTDSQATTGGSAGASTPAT
-684 STSTGTNG
+684 TSTP
-692 TNSQTTTGEST
+692 
-703 SAAASPTVPAATP
+703 APAATP
-716 AAASSPVAATAF
+716 VQASAF
-728 QDLPQETSTQPQ
+728 QDLPQETTTQTQ
-740 TTTPEKAKTTEK
+740 TRAQTPEKAKTTEK

>member
-40 RSYSSQIFGNVDKNE
+40 RSYSSQIFGNVDKNQ
-55 VVSLKTQTTFSEE
+55 VVDLKTQSTFSEE

-81 EYKNLSA
+81 QYKNLSA
-88 KTALELAKNPS
+88 KTALALANNPS

-110 SPITKHNFRVVLD
+110 TPITKHNFRVVLD
-123 IEKANPSGTEVKNV
+123 IEKATASGSEVKNV
-137 VVYAHSDPLKLTYSK
+137 VVYAHSDQFKLTYSK
-152 QVDLKGFAQSDKADG
+152 QTDLKGFAQSDKADG

-185 AKSSNLTASEVA
+185 ARSSNLTASEVA

-264 IGDSDT
+264 IADSET
-270 KRVDSLINV
+270 KRVDSLMNV
-279 KNLVFKNHDDK
+279 ENLVFKNHNDK

-305 KLVKE
+305 KVVKE
-310 FDFPILGIKKLSV
+310 FDFPILGIKKLSA
-323 DVKEVEKQILSQFSD
+323 DVKSVEQQILSQFSD
-338 LVQLKPLVQLALVK
+338 VIQLKPFVQLALVK
-352 DNQSLAQTIY
+352 DNLSLAQTIY
-362 TDNNPVN
+362 KTDNNPVN
-369 LAALLSRITQN
+369 LAKVLSRITQN
-380 SQENGRHN
+380 SQQNGRHN

-403 ANDRKVEINRQDFST
+403 ATTEKVQINPQDFNSFFDWKLNTIQIPGLEGYLVEINSIGLVQ
-418 FFNSKSDR
+418 
-426 IQVPG
+426 
-431 FDGYFVK
+431 
-438 INKIELAKN
+438 N
-447 LTQAQKDKLVQENK
+447 LSQEQKDKLLKENK
-461 VSFELDFQIEK
+461 VSFEVDFQIKK

-486 KSNYPEVLKS
+486 KSNYPQVLES
-496 SLANLGKG
+496 SLATLGKG
-504 NDSKFVLI
+504 SNSKFVLV
-512 DLGSSKSTLE
+512 DLGSSKSNFE

-534 LNSALK
+534 LNSAL
-540 QNSQID
+540 QRNSQID
-546 FSNLDKIDFED
+546 FSNLDKIDFQD
-557 PKIQNFNPL
+557 PKVQNFNPL

-598 QQKTFDQ
+598 QQKTFDE

-612 LDHGYQPE
+612 LDHGVQAD
-620 DVAKLEEYKQK
+620 DVAKLDAYKQK
-631 YSAMFSQGEKKS
+631 YSAMFPQPEKKS
-643 EEKDKKE
+643 EEKV
-650 EKSTQD
+650 EKPVENQS
-656 QTSTTPPTSNSTP
+656 STTPPTSDSTQPSTP
-669 TQPPASDQGQNSSQP
+669 TQPPASDQS
-684 STSTGTNG
+684 STSTGN
-692 TNSQTTTGEST
+692 NSQATTGESAST
-703 SAAASPTVPAATP
+703 AAPAAAGAATTAATP
-716 AAASSPVAATAF
+716 VQASAF
-728 QDLPQETSTQPQ
+728 QDSPQETPTQTQ
-740 TTTPEKAKTTEK
+740 TPEKTKT
-752 TEVTDGLG
+752 TDGLG

-769 SNYPESENSDI
+769 SNYPELENSDI
-780 SYDVVKNSNSQI
+780 SYEVVKNSNSQI
-792 DVVMSFTPKTTGETT
+792 DVVMSFNPKTTTETT
-807 SKPAKLIFS
+807 TKPAKLIFS
-816 IQNLEDNQSYDYL
+816 IQNLEDNQSYDDL
-829 VKHNPLLLF
+829 VKYNPLVLF
-838 DFRKNQKTENGEV
+838 DFRKNQKIENGTV
-851 SKISSLNRTDVEIE
+851 SKISSLNRTDIQIE
-865 LNSKT
+865 LNSKM
-870 SEETEEAEGQE
+870 SEETAAPEPEEV
-881 TTTSTSMPVAESTQ
+881 SMPVADSTQ
-895 PSETT
+895 ASGTT
-900 AAAPSTPVQNTATP
+900 TVTPAPTPPVQNSANP
-914 EDGIILNK
+914 QDGIILNK
-922 PVILGRD
+922 PVIFG
-929 NQPALKNG
+929 NGTQPALKNG

-947 ITKNKK
+947 IIKNKK
-953 TYLLSSKERKGLF
+953 TYLLSSKGRKGLF
-966 VTKVDYNKK
+966 ITKVDFNSK
-975 ETLVIGLDQNGSNA
+975 ETLVIGLDQNGSSA
-989 ASGESAYPVVGLI
+989 GSGETAYPVVGLI

-1013 EIKDIEIKDKQ
+1013 EIKDLEIKDKQ

-1046 LTNQSANFDL
+1046 LTNRNANFDL

-1062 LFLTISKKNA
+1062 LFLTISKKDA

-1095 EESFSNIYN
+1095 EDSFRDTFN
-1104 HHLDWSHLGPT
+1104 HHLDWSYLGPS
-1115 PALAPASESE
+1115 PAPAPASEST

-1147 ANQES
+1147 ADQES
-1152 ISQELTKAFIKE
+1152 ISQVLTNAFIKE
-1164 LTR
+1164 LTS

>member
-270 KRVDSLINV
+270 KRVDSLMNV

-305 KLVKE
+305 KIAKE
-310 FDFPILGIKKLSV
+310 FDFPILGIKKLSA
-323 DVKEVEKQILSQFSD
+323 DVKDVEKQILSQFSD

-362 TDNNPVN
+362 TNNNPVN

-403 ANDRKVEINRQDFST
+403 ANDGKVEINRQDFST
-418 FFNSKSDR
+418 FFNSKPDR

-486 KSNYPEVLKS
+486 KSNYPKVLES
-496 SLANLGKG
+496 SLDNLGKG
-504 NDSKFVLI
+504 NNSKFVLV
-512 DLGSSKSTLE
+512 DLGSSKSNFE
-522 VQLDYDENQRKL
+522 VQLDYDENQRKV

-546 FSNLDKIDFED
+546 FSNLDKIDLED

-620 DVAKLEEYKQK
+620 DVAKLDEYKKK

-650 EKSTQD
+650 EKTEQD
-656 QTSTTPPTSNSTP
+656 QTSTTPPAPAPSQPSTP
-669 TQPPASDQGQNSSQP
+669 TQGSTSDQSSTSSQP
-684 STSTGTNG
+684 STSTGTN
-692 TNSQTTTGEST
+692 SQATTGGST
-703 SAAASPTVPAATP
+703 DAAASTTVPATTT
-716 AAASSPVAATAF
+716 AAASTPVAATAF

-740 TTTPEKAKTTEK
+740 TTTTEKAKTPEK
-752 TEVTDGLG
+752 TETTDALG

-769 SNYPESENSDI
+769 SSYPELENSDV

-792 DVVMSFTPKTTGETT
+792 DVVMSFTPKTNGETT

-838 DFRKNQKTENGEV
+838 DFRKNQKIENGEV
-851 SKISSLNRTDVEIE
+851 SKISSLNRTDIEIE
-865 LNSKT
+865 LNSKKT
-870 SEETEEAEGQE
+870 EETEETEEEQME
-881 TTTSTSMPVAESTQ
+881 EVSMSASATPVAESQ

-900 AAAPSTPVQNTATP
+900 TAVPSTPVENSATP

-937 VVMLA
+937 VIMLA

-953 TYLLSSKERKGLF
+953 THLLSSKEGKGLF
-966 VTKVDYNKK
+966 ISKVDSNNK
-975 ETLVIGLDQNGSNA
+975 EILVIGLDQNGSDA
-989 ASGESAYPVVGLI
+989 ASGEAAHPVVGLI

-1013 EIKDIEIKDKQ
+1013 EIKQ

-1029 STTAPLDFDVFS
+1029 STTAPLSFDIFS

-1062 LFLTISKKNA
+1062 LFLTISKKDTNF
-1072 NYTFTL
+1072 TFTL

-1095 EESFSNIYN
+1095 EDSFRDTYN
-1104 HHLDWSHLGPT
+1104 GHLDWSYLGPN
-1115 PALAPASESE
+1115 P
-1125 PTLKNEST
+1125 KNDST
-1133 VTVRGLAIYDSVDL
+1133 VTVRGLAIYDSLSL
-1147 ANQES
+1147 ADQES
-1152 ISQELTKAFIKE
+1152 ISQELTNAFIKE

>member
-81 EYKNLSA
+81 QYKNLSA
-88 KTALELAKNPS
+88 KTALSLAKNPS
-99 YAFNFLKAYDF
+99 YAFNFLNAYDF

-123 IEKANPSGTEVKNV
+123 IEKANASGSEVKNV

-290 AGTLSISF
+290 AGTLSVSF

-305 KLVKE
+305 KIVKE

-323 DVKEVEKQILSQFSD
+323 DVKDVEKQILSQFSD

-362 TDNNPVN
+362 TNNNPVN
-369 LAALLSRITQN
+369 LAALLSKITQN
-380 SQENGRHN
+380 SQQIGRHN
-388 QVSTQLFQDSGQNSQ
+388 QVSTQLFQDSGQNSHP
-403 ANDRKVEINRQDFST
+403 NDDKVEINRQDFST
-418 FFNSKSDR
+418 FFDSKSDR

-431 FDGYFVK
+431 FDGYFVE
-438 INKIELAKN
+438 INKIDLAKN
-447 LTQAQKDKLVQENK
+447 LSQEQKDKLLKENK
-461 VSFELDFQIEK
+461 VSFEVDFQIKK

-496 SLANLGKG
+496 SFASLGKG

-512 DLGSSKSTLE
+512 DLDSSKSTLE

-540 QNSQID
+540 QNPQID

-557 PKIQNFNPL
+557 PKIQNLNPL

-620 DVAKLEEYKQK
+620 DVAKLDEYKKK
-631 YSAMFSQGEKKS
+631 YSAMFSKGEKKS

-650 EKSTQD
+650 EKPAQD
-656 QTSTTPPTSNSTP
+656 QTSTTPPNSNSAQPSTP
-669 TQPPASDQGQNSSQP
+669 TEG
-684 STSTGTNG
+684 
-692 TNSQTTTGEST
+692 NSQATNGEST
-703 SAAASPTVPAATP
+703 GAAASTTPPAAAPTPAPAAT
-716 AAASSPVAATAF
+716 PVAATAF
-728 QDLPQETSTQPQ
+728 QDLPQETSAQTQ
-740 TTTPEKAKTTEK
+740 TDEKAKTPEK
-752 TEVTDGLG
+752 TETTDGLG

-769 SNYPESENSDI
+769 SNYPELENSDV
-780 SYDVVKNSNSQI
+780 SYDVIKNSNTQI

-807 SKPAKLIFS
+807 TKPAKLIFS

-829 VKHNPLLLF
+829 VKYNPLLLF
-838 DFRKNQKTENGEV
+838 DFRKNQKTENGTV

-865 LNSKT
+865 LNSKKT
-870 SEETEEAEGQE
+870 EETEEAGEAQE
-881 TTTSTSMPVAESTQ
+881 EEMSMSTSMPVADAAQTSQ
-895 PSETT
+895 TT
-900 AAAPSTPVQNTATP
+900 TPTPVQNTATP
-914 EDGIILNK
+914 EDGIILKK
-922 PVILGRD
+922 PVILG
-929 NQPALKNG
+929 NGTQPALKNG

-953 TYLLSSKERKGLF
+953 THLLSSKDGRGLF
-966 VTKVDYNKK
+966 ISKLDFNKK
-975 ETLVIGLDQNGSNA
+975 ETLVIGLDQNGSQA
-989 ASGESAYPVVGLI
+989 ASGAQAIPVVGLI
-1002 SGVQGNAAGLF
+1002 SGVQGNAVGLF
-1013 EIKDIEIKDKQ
+1013 EIKDNL

-1029 STTAPLDFDVFS
+1029 SNIASLDFDVFS

-1062 LFLTISKKNA
+1062 LFLTISKKDT

-1095 EESFSNIYN
+1095 EDTNPQLFNS
-1104 HHLDWSHLGPT
+1104 HLDWSYLGPN
-1115 PALAPASESE
+1115 PEDKSD
-1125 PTLKNEST
+1125 ST
-1133 VTVRGLAIYDSVDL
+1133 VTVRGLAIYDSIDS

-1152 ISQELTKAFIKE
+1152 ISQELTNAFINE